1 MAEKNIKISGI
12 GDVTREDFVRAI
24 TDPDKFK
31 EFADQQGW
39 GNKRRQLAWN
49 SLHNYAQGVQNGE
62 INEIN
67 DMHQVVDDTGARTN
81 KQEKYN
87 WIGSKFDANG
97 ATAAFMNQIAKG
109 MQTASKPADKSLKSI
124 PSITS
129 YLNQQWFGSNN
140 PDWELFQK
148 NDTLTNGVYGIA
160 NRSAKIKE
168 GLTKYKNEL
177 TTNGA
182 QYNWDGV
189 DKDALYKNLDAA
201 IASSNVATYAPLGI
215 TSDYISNA
223 LATKDLSTTQEQSS
237 ENDQASPSQNSNSEG
252 ITDEQLLALESNKD
266 LADLAQANPAKRAE
280 YIAQARERLANQITL
295 SEQEAQRNTRAYQD
309 KIAAQK
315 QQQYNQEM
323 LNWYNSQT
331 FKPEYTAQL
340 GSSYVGTPGGGAVS
354 TYLDSLNFSD
364 KDFEM
369 NSPRTISAIATST
382 KFKKPEIRTVKT
394 NLGSQTVTLN
404 NKLDVLAYMLQ
415 FNAKNNPN
423 FKRYFTDVS
432 SAAGKSAGSIYRIN
446 ALKGADGSY
455 VYVRRNGNNYEF
467 YRSKPMDILYKEH
480 LARKHKLGGV
490 ITKFQQGGAAAYNAK
505 LKQRQQQVQKAKEQ
519 QIQSQ
524 PQQPPLGRSSI
535 KSMGKNTNTLTT
547 ADKIAIGAAA
557 TDFLASFTANP
568 IANGA
573 GTLLTTGADIA
584 SDISHGASFGQAAG
598 NAAMNLGMGLIGF
611 IPGLGT
617 ATKAK
622 KLKKIL
628 QVSSGAV
635 QAYFIANN
643 FNEGVKSLGK
653 VLDGSATVQDYKN
666 LIYGLQGAKGAS
678 NSVINAAKRR
688 GAAKVIKELPDKF
701 NAGEAKYTFKNNGK
715 ETQRLTQAQVKEL
728 QEKGSEGVSD
738 EIKQLL
744 NGVAVK
750 PSKTIETK
758 LGISWTKKQKP
769 IEYQY
774 KPKGEI
780 QKLLDDLQIQS
791 QKSSMWNPGRQD
803 YLSMT
808 SEHNWSLPS
817 ISIGLGKNSTKEVI
831 KRGKQSSKPNT
842 TPESQP
848 TITNNPEKPL
858 QTHTITPEQ
867 QKKDIEL
874 LRKRFMSEE
883 PLPID
888 NATRK
893 AYEHYRKRPMTDQ
906 EIKDLEAEQQ
916 IKRFMRNY
924 RKQYKPQD
932 QVYAERRDALQK
944 DLSERKALA
953 EDLANAQQEVEQAR
967 AYTQS
972 KIRWDEGEAMAK
984 KLPVPSARVI
994 VTPESVRTQVNRQFA
1009 MSWVP
1014 DKRKPALKGA
1024 ARAKKQA
1031 MYQNLFQPP
1040 AVRQGTGSPVQ
1051 HTTRK
1056 SLERLQKMQDAVQ
1069 QEFLER
1075 QRKQNAIILS
1085 PTESRQG
1092 MYQQMF
1098 SPVLTN
1104 LDNQGRASGLRAKP
1118 SKADVKSVKSS
1129 EYKQQQKQSRQQK
1142 ATEVMEAFGNTKN
1155 NNTKGH
1161 NKNTNLPHK
1170 QSNKKKKTSRDNNI
1184 KRRQDGGVLY
1194 DYEFLKSVHAFKQG
1208 GVIKAQ
1214 GGVKL
1219 NNIWAGKNQNYG
1231 YNTYLNRIF
1240 GNQDVLSWMRTHYV
1254 GDNAT
1259 KQYADYVMKNVNDR
1273 NTYGVNNYNNDST
1286 YVANKGINTFNT
1298 GYQNA
1303 GNTLNYILFGNNT
1316 KDYTDKKGV
1325 AYGLINFTRP
1335 AKALATGDSYNAD
1348 PSKAYIDNAL
1358 GLQTYSR
1365 VASLTDPGI
1374 KTGGFGDWGKYWK
1387 EQGNTGA
1394 YYYIAPGDTS
1404 GKGQWIPTKDKTLN
1418 GYQDFEAA
1426 LQETPKK
1433 DGSVTN
1439 PDIGKKSIFDKGK
1452 EYLSKLTSNPG
1463 NLYNV
1468 VETGKYLLANK
1479 ATNDIFKIKAPN
1491 FVISPKHTSYQVMD
1505 NLAQQNA
1512 YHNRAAET
1520 VNQTSRPLT
1529 SSGQLQTAA
1538 QQESMNNANKLYL
1551 QGNIERNTWLESQK
1565 QQSNH
1570 AGLYNMESAVDT
1582 ANANAKQ
1589 AYATRML
1596 NEYQDPRDR
1605 LRALATNRQNW
1616 INALEKFNVIDPYVE
1631 RKNAQQQYGLAKA
1644 QWDYQNDADVL
1655 KASQDYQ
1662 ALLRQH
1668 QNDLNFNAWDTAQYK
1683 ALIDA
1688 QKKAGAKYYNNMY
1701 QVYGINNPGFKYST
1715 PTYKK
1720 KGGKFEDI
1728 SKFNTKEFYNT
1739 VRHSINTA
1747 TKQGGDLGK
1756 LINTLFKKSNKK

>member
-12 GDVTREDFVRAI
+12 GDVTRADFVRAI
-24 TDPDKFK
+24 TDPDKFR

-67 DMHQVVDDTGARTN
+67 DMHQIVDDTGARTN

-97 ATAAFMNQIAKG
+97 ATAVFMNQIAKG
-109 MQTASKPADKSLKSI
+109 MQTATKSDNKSLKSI
-124 PSITS
+124 PSVTS

-182 QYNWDGV
+182 QYNWDGI

-215 TSDYISNA
+215 TSDYINNA
-223 LATKDLSTTQEQSS
+223 LATKDLSTIVAEADTDSTQ
-237 ENDQASPSQNSNSEG
+237 
-252 ITDEQLLALESNKD
+252 
-266 LADLAQANPAKRAE
+266 AQAADDPTRGFSE
-280 YIAQARERLANQITL
+280 EELARYNTMTP
-295 SEQEAQRNTRAYQD
+295 EQQQQYLAQRNAAINLNNEKFLAQNQADIDKANKEKEDTAFKNWLKANGYYSPKAQATSYVSARLAQSSIVDSKGKRIPGPAVISGKAFDRDHEKYKFQD
-309 KIAAQK
+309 SEWDSFIHGDLTSDIHKIWALKNADRHTTNGNVAIRSK
-315 QQQYNQEM
+315 LDWINYNYKWLLDTGR
-323 LNWYNSQT
+323 LN
-331 FKPEYTAQL
+331 L
-340 GSSYVGTPGGGAVS
+340 IGDDVSSYVDAPTGTVWRLKNSKRSSDG
-354 TYLDSLNFSD
+354 TY
-364 KDFEM
+364 M
-369 NSPRTISAIATST
+369 
-382 KFKKPEIRTVKT
+382 
-394 NLGSQTVTLN
+394 
-404 NKLDVLAYMLQ
+404 YMR
-415 FNAKNNPN
+415 
-423 FKRYFTDVS
+423 KR
-432 SAAGKSAGSIYRIN
+432 
-446 ALKGADGSY
+446 
-455 VYVRRNGNNYEF
+455 GNNLEF
-467 YRSKPMDILYKEH
+467 YRSKSWGDLRNNEFKKYISKHQWGGVFGNQAKLREQYSKD
-480 LARKHKLGGV
+480 LKARQDAIKKQKAIQANSIERTPLRGQRDPNKIKAGQRELGNLGQLTASDYAQLGG
-490 ITKFQQGGAAAYNAK
+490 
-505 LKQRQQQVQKAKEQ
+505 
-519 QIQSQ
+519 
-524 PQQPPLGRSSI
+524 
-535 KSMGKNTNTLTT
+535 
-547 ADKIAIGAAA
+547 
-557 TDFLASFTANP
+557 
-568 IANGA
+568 
-573 GTLLTTGADIA
+573 IA
-584 SDISHGASFGQAAG
+584 SDIASTVSSFFGPAGTIAGAGLGLAGTGAHAFADFTDPSVSKGEAITNLGINLLFDAAGAVPILGSYGKLAKLGRVGKALQNNAKLYKVILGTVTAPGVIQAAP
-598 NAAMNLGMGLIGF
+598 NAAS
-611 IPGLGT
+611 
-617 ATKAK
+617 AVK
-622 KLKKIL
+622 KLVTDPTTITADEL
-628 QVSSGAV
+628 RDLATAVSITSGLTKVAPNHNKV
-635 QAYFIANN
+635 RTTNPNYGKNVIVHTNKGKQTISAKDYESIMDKTKNPTMRAR
-643 FNEGVKSLGK
+643 NEALAATTKVDGIQFDNGIFHNYAPPSWNPFKFEGFYNKFGV
-653 VLDGSATVQDYKN
+653 
-666 LIYGLQGAKGAS
+666 
-678 NSVINAAKRR
+678 
-688 GAAKVIKELPDKF
+688 
-701 NAGEAKYTFKNNGK
+701 
-715 ETQRLTQAQVKEL
+715 
-728 QEKGSEGVSD
+728 VSRFGNTSD
-738 EIKQLL
+738 
-744 NGVAVK
+744 
-750 PSKTIETK
+750 PETK
-758 LGISWTKKQKP
+758 YI
-769 IEYQY
+769 Y
-774 KPKGEI
+774 KPAKTLKN
-780 QKLLDDLQIQS
+780 QNNKTSKSTTS
-791 QKSSMWNPGRQD
+791 QD
-803 YLSMT
+803 
-808 SEHNWSLPS
+808 
-817 ISIGLGKNSTKEVI
+817 
-831 KRGKQSSKPNT
+831 KPAQN
-842 TPESQP
+842 QP

-858 QTHTITPEQ
+858 QTHNITPEQ

-874 LRKRFMSEE
+874 LRKRFMSDK

-893 AYEHYRKRPMTDQ
+893 AYEHYRKRPITDQ

-916 IKRFMRNY
+916 AKRFMRDLY
-924 RKQYKPQD
+924 KQQKPQD
-932 QVYAERRDALQK
+932 QIYAERRDALQK

-953 EDLANAQQEVEQAR
+953 KDLADAQRRINIAQGNTR
-967 AYTQS
+967 S
-972 KIRWDEGEAMAK
+972 KD
-984 KLPVPSARVI
+984 LPVPSARVI
-994 VTPESVRTQVNRQFA
+994 VTPESVRTQINRQFA

-1040 AVRQGTGSPVQ
+1040 AVRQGTGSAVQ

-1056 SLERLQKMQDAVQ
+1056 SLERRRKMQNAVQ

-1092 MYQQMF
+1092 MYQQLF
-1098 SPVLTN
+1098 SPILTN
-1104 LDNQGRASGLRAKP
+1104 LDNQARAMGLRAKP
-1118 SKADVKSVKSS
+1118 SKADVKSTKSS

-1142 ATEVMEAFGNTKN
+1142 ASEVMEAFGNTKSN
-1155 NNTKGH
+1155 NIKGH

-1208 GVIKAQ
+1208 GVIKAK
-1214 GGVKL
+1214 GGVRL
-1219 NNIWAGKNQNYG
+1219 NNIWAGKNQDYG

-1240 GNQDVLSWMRTHYV
+1240 GNQDVLSWMRTHYI

-1273 NTYGVNNYNNDST
+1273 STYGINNYNNDST
-1286 YVANKGINTFNT
+1286 YIANEGINTFNT

-1303 GNTLNYILFGNNT
+1303 GNTLNYTLFGNNT

-1325 AYGLINFTRP
+1325 AYKLINFTRP
-1335 AKALATGDSYNAD
+1335 NKALATGDSYNED

-1365 VASLTDPGI
+1365 VASLTDAGI
-1374 KTGGFGDWGKYWK
+1374 KAGGFGDWGKYWK

-1404 GKGQWIPTKDKTLN
+1404 GKGQWIPTNDKTLN
-1418 GYQDFEAA
+1418 GYQDFEVAS
-1426 LQETPKK
+1426 QETPKK

-1452 EYLSKLTSNPG
+1452 EYLAKLTSNPG
-1463 NLYNV
+1463 NLYNA

-1491 FVISPKHTSYQVMD
+1491 YVISPKHTSYQVMD

-1512 YHNRAAET
+1512 YHSKAAQT
-1520 VNQTSRPLT
+1520 MNQTSRPLT

-1551 QGNIERNTWLESQK
+1551 QGNAERNTWLEGQK
-1565 QQSNH
+1565 QQSYK

-1582 ANANAKQ
+1582 ANANAQQ
-1589 AYATRML
+1589 AYKTRML

-1605 LRALATNRQNW
+1605 ARALATNRQNW
-1616 INALEKFNVIDPYVE
+1616 INALEKFNIIDPYVE

-1644 QWDYQNDADVL
+1644 QWDYQNDAKVL
-1655 KASQDYQ
+1655 LAQQKYQ
-1662 ALLRQH
+1662 QLLRQH
-1668 QNDLNFNAWDTAQYK
+1668 QNDLNFNAYDTNEYK
-1683 ALIDA
+1683 NLINA
-1688 QKKAGAKYYNNMY
+1688 QKEAGARYYNNMY
-1701 QVYGINNPGFKYST
+1701 QVYGISNPGFKY
-1715 PTYKK
+1715 K

-1739 VRHSINTA
+1739 IRHSINTA
-1747 TKQGGDLGK
+1747 TKQSGDLSK

>member
-12 GDVTREDFVRAI
+12 GDVTRADFVRAI

-67 DMHQVVDDTGARTN
+67 DMHQIVDDTGARTN

-109 MQTASKPADKSLKSI
+109 MQTATKPADKSLKSI

-215 TSDYISNA
+215 TSDYINNA

-237 ENDQASPSQNSNSEG
+237 ENAQASASQNSNSEG
-252 ITDEQLLALESNKD
+252 ITDEQLLSLESNKD

-280 YIAQARERLANQITL
+280 YIAQARERLADQITL
-295 SEQEAQRNTRAYQD
+295 GEQEAQRNTRAYQD

-340 GSSYVGTPGGGAVS
+340 GSSYAGTPGGKDPS
-354 TYLDSLNFSD
+354 IYLDSLNFSD
-364 KDFEM
+364 KDFEL

-394 NLGSQTVTLN
+394 NLGNQTITLN

-415 FNAKNNPN
+415 YNAKYNPN

-432 SAAGKSAGSIYRIN
+432 STTGKSAGSIYRIN
-446 ALKGADGSY
+446 ALKGNDGSY
-455 VYVRRNGNNYEF
+455 VYVRKNGNNYEF
-467 YRSKPMDILYKEH
+467 YRSKPMDTLYKEH
-480 LARKHKLGGV
+480 LARKHKLGGI
-490 ITKFQQGGAAAYNAK
+490 ITKFQQGGAAAYIAQH
-505 LKQRQQQVQKAKEQ
+505 KQRQQQIQQMKEK

-524 PQQPPLGRSSI
+524 PQQVPFGRSSV

-573 GTLLTTGADIA
+573 GTLLTTGADLA
-584 SDISHGASFGQAAG
+584 SDISHGASLGQAAG

-628 QVSSGAV
+628 QVSSGAI

-643 FNEGVKSLGK
+643 FKEGIKSLDK
-653 VLDGSATVQDYKN
+653 LRDGSATIQDYKN
-666 LIYGLQGAKGAS
+666 LIYGLQGAKGAVS
-678 NSVINAAKRR
+678 SVANTIKRR

-701 NAGEAKYTFKNNGK
+701 NAGEARYTFKSNGK

-728 QEKGSEGVSD
+728 QEKGSAGVSD

-744 NGVAVK
+744 NGVTVK

-758 LGISWTKKQKP
+758 LGISYTKKQKP

-791 QKSSMWNPGRQD
+791 QKSSMLNPGRQD

-817 ISIGLGKNSTKEVI
+817 ISIGLGKNSVKEVI
-831 KRGKQSSKPNT
+831 KRGKQSPKPNT

-858 QTHTITPEQ
+858 QTHNITPEQ

-874 LRKRFMSEE
+874 LRKRFTSNE

-893 AYEHYRKRPMTDQ
+893 AYEHYRKRPITDQ
-906 EIKDLEAEQQ
+906 EIKDLESDQRA
-916 IKRFMRNY
+916 KRIMRNQFIPDNIDY
-924 RKQYKPQD
+924 MQAKR
-932 QVYAERRDALQK
+932 VALQK
-944 DLSERKALA
+944 DLSERKSLA
-953 EDLANAQQEVEQAR
+953 KDLADAQQEIKQAKANTQVKINLAEGNAR
-967 AYTQS
+967 A
-972 KIRWDEGEAMAK
+972 KD
-984 KLPVPSARVI
+984 LPISSARVI
-994 VTPESVRTQVNRQFA
+994 VTPESVRTQANREFA
-1009 MSWVP
+1009 LNW
-1014 DKRKPALKGA
+1014 KPIEFKPELKGA
-1024 ARAKKQA
+1024 ARSKKQA
-1031 MYQNLFQPP
+1031 MYERLFPP
-1040 AVRQGTGSPVQ
+1040 FAERQGTG
-1051 HTTRK
+1051 
-1056 SLERLQKMQDAVQ
+1056 
-1069 QEFLER
+1069 
-1075 QRKQNAIILS
+1075 
-1085 PTESRQG
+1085 SRQG

-1104 LDNQGRASGLRAKP
+1104 LDNQARAMGLRAKP
-1118 SKADVKSVKSS
+1118 SRTDVKSVKSS
-1129 EYKQQQKQSRQQK
+1129 EYRQQQKQSRQQK
-1142 ATEVMEAFGNTKN
+1142 ASEVMEAFGNTKS

-1219 NNIWAGKNQNYG
+1219 NNIWAGKNQDFG
-1231 YNTYLNRIF
+1231 YNTYLNKYF
-1240 GNQDVLSWMRTHYV
+1240 NNQDVLSWMRTHYV

-1303 GNTLNYILFGNNT
+1303 GNTLNYTLFGNNT

-1335 AKALATGDSYNAD
+1335 DKALATGDSYNAN

-1365 VASLTDPGI
+1365 VASLTDSGI
-1374 KTGGFGDWGKYWK
+1374 KAGGFGDWGKYWK

-1426 LQETPKK
+1426 PQETPKK
-1433 DGSVTN
+1433 DGSVTT
-1439 PDIGKKSIFDKGK
+1439 PGIGKKSIFDKGK

-1463 NLYNV
+1463 NLYNA

-1491 FVISPKHTSYQVMD
+1491 YVISPKHTSYQVMD

-1512 YHNRAAET
+1512 YHSKAAET
-1520 VNQTSRPLT
+1520 MNQTSRPLT

-1551 QGNIERNTWLESQK
+1551 QGNAERNTWLEGQK
-1565 QQSNH
+1565 EQSYK

-1582 ANANAKQ
+1582 ANANAQQVYK
-1589 AYATRML
+1589 TRL
-1596 NEYQDPRDR
+1596 INEYQDPRDR
-1605 LRALATNRQNW
+1605 VRGLATNRQNW

-1644 QWDYQNDADVL
+1644 QWDYQNDANVL
-1655 KASQDYQ
+1655 LAQQRYQ
-1662 ALLRQH
+1662 QLLRQH
-1668 QNDLNFNAWDTAQYK
+1668 WNDLNFNAYDTDEYK
-1683 ALIDA
+1683 KLINA
-1688 QKKAGAKYYNNMY
+1688 QKEAGARYYNNMY
-1701 QVYGINNPGFKYST
+1701 QVYGISNPGFKY
-1715 PTYKK
+1715 K

-1747 TKQGGDLGK
+1747 TKQSGDLNK

>member
-12 GDVTREDFVRAI
+12 GDVTRADFVRAI

-67 DMHQVVDDTGARTN
+67 DMHQIVDDTGARTN

-109 MQTASKPADKSLKSI
+109 MQTATKSTDKSLKSI
-124 PSITS
+124 PSVTS

-177 TTNGA
+177 TTNGT

-223 LATKDLSTTQEQSS
+223 LATRDLSTTQEQSS
-237 ENDQASPSQNSNSEG
+237 ASQNLNSEG
-252 ITDEQLLALESNKD
+252 ITDEQLLSLESNKD

-295 SEQEAQRNTRAYQD
+295 SEQETQRNTRAYQD

-331 FKPEYTAQL
+331 FRPEYTAQL
-340 GSSYVGTPGGGAVS
+340 GSSYVGAPGGGAGS
-354 TYLDSLNFSD
+354 AYLDSLNFSD
-364 KDFEM
+364 KDFEL
-369 NSPRTISAIATST
+369 NSPRTISAIANST

-394 NLGSQTVTLN
+394 NLGNQTVTLN

-446 ALKGADGSY
+446 ALKGTDGSY
-455 VYVRRNGNNYEF
+455 VYVRKNGNNYEF

-480 LARKHKLGGV
+480 LAKKHKLGGI
-490 ITKFQQGGAAAYNAK
+490 ITKFQQGGVAAYNAK
-505 LKQRQQQVQKAKEQ
+505 LKQRQQQIQQMKEK

-524 PQQPPLGRSSI
+524 PQQVPFGRSSV

-557 TDFLASFTANP
+557 ADFLASFTANP
-568 IANGA
+568 IANGT
-573 GTLLTTGADIA
+573 GTILTTGADLA
-584 SDISHGASFGQAAG
+584 SDISHGASFGQAAR
-598 NAAMNLGMGLIGF
+598 NAAMNLGMGLVGF

-643 FNEGVKSLGK
+643 FNEGVKSLDK

-678 NSVINAAKRR
+678 NSIINTAKRR
-688 GAAKVIKELPDKF
+688 GAARAIKQLPDKF
-701 NAGEAKYTFKNNGK
+701 NAGEARYTFKNNGK

-728 QEKGSEGVSD
+728 QEKGSEGAS
-738 EIKQLL
+738 EETKQLL

-774 KPKGEI
+774 KPKEEI

-803 YLSMT
+803 YLSRT

-817 ISIGLGKNSTKEVI
+817 ISIGLGKNSVKEVI
-831 KRGKQSSKPNT
+831 KRGKQLSKPNIVEG
-842 TPESQP
+842 TPQASP
-848 TITNNPEKPL
+848 VANSHSKPE
-858 QTHTITPEQ
+858 ITPTVVNPVAITRTPQ
-867 QKKDIEL
+867 YSYTPGNIQPSFTPYLSKGKTYL
-874 LRKRFMSEE
+874 FE
-883 PLPID
+883 PS
-888 NATRK
+888 T
-893 AYEHYRKRPMTDQ
+893 
-906 EIKDLEAEQQ
+906 
-916 IKRFMRNY
+916 
-924 RKQYKPQD
+924 KPQ
-932 QVYAERRDALQK
+932 
-944 DLSERKALA
+944 S
-953 EDLANAQQEVEQAR
+953 
-967 AYTQS
+967 T
-972 KIRWDEGEAMAK
+972 
-984 KLPVPSARVI
+984 
-994 VTPESVRTQVNRQFA
+994 SVNNFNKPIQRNNKNNK
-1009 MSWVP
+1009 
-1014 DKRKPALKGA
+1014 KRKHL
-1024 ARAKKQA
+1024 
-1031 MYQNLFQPP
+1031 
-1040 AVRQGTGSPVQ
+1040 
-1051 HTTRK
+1051 
-1056 SLERLQKMQDAVQ
+1056 
-1069 QEFLER
+1069 
-1075 QRKQNAIILS
+1075 
-1085 PTESRQG
+1085 
-1092 MYQQMF
+1092 
-1098 SPVLTN
+1098 
-1104 LDNQGRASGLRAKP
+1104 
-1118 SKADVKSVKSS
+1118 
-1129 EYKQQQKQSRQQK
+1129 
-1142 ATEVMEAFGNTKN
+1142 
-1155 NNTKGH
+1155 
-1161 NKNTNLPHK
+1161 
-1170 QSNKKKKTSRDNNI
+1170 
-1184 KRRQDGGVLY
+1184 DGGVLY

-1208 GVIKAQ
+1208 GIIKAQ
-1214 GGVKL
+1214 
-1219 NNIWAGKNQNYG
+1219 
-1231 YNTYLNRIF
+1231 
-1240 GNQDVLSWMRTHYV
+1240 S
-1254 GDNAT
+1254 
-1259 KQYADYVMKNVNDR
+1259 
-1273 NTYGVNNYNNDST
+1273 
-1286 YVANKGINTFNT
+1286 
-1298 GYQNA
+1298 
-1303 GNTLNYILFGNNT
+1303 
-1316 KDYTDKKGV
+1316 
-1325 AYGLINFTRP
+1325 
-1335 AKALATGDSYNAD
+1335 
-1348 PSKAYIDNAL
+1348 
-1358 GLQTYSR
+1358 
-1365 VASLTDPGI
+1365 GI
-1374 KTGGFGDWGKYWK
+1374 KTGVKVNPKTTWFDAVWSQNVNHILRGLSDNNYYTWLNSMQDKHGDLHKNAGTNFQTTPYNDKSVGDYQNLYKTGYNGEWKDNNVGYNSLGIMHAQNLGRYDLYGNTKRTSGDWNIDANHRYKTDSSYSQITDDRRLLGRKGDFTDEQLASVTEAFKNKGYNFALGK
-1387 EQGNTGA
+1387 ND
-1394 YYYIAPGDTS
+1394 YYYLSPIEKS
-1404 GKGQWIPTKDKTLN
+1404 EQN
-1418 GYQDFEAA
+1418 QN
-1426 LQETPKK
+1426 TPKK

-1452 EYLSKLTSNPG
+1452 EYLAKLTSNPG
-1463 NLYNV
+1463 NLYNA

-1491 FVISPKHTSYQVMD
+1491 YVISPKHTSYQVMD

-1520 VNQTSRPLT
+1520 MNQTSRPLT

-1551 QGNIERNTWLESQK
+1551 QGNAERNTWLEGQK
-1565 QQSNH
+1565 QQSYK

-1582 ANANAKQ
+1582 ANANAQQ
-1589 AYATRML
+1589 AYKTRML

-1605 LRALATNRQNW
+1605 ARALATNRQNW
-1616 INALEKFNVIDPYVE
+1616 INALEEFNVIDPYVE

-1644 QWDYQNDADVL
+1644 QWDYQNDAKVL
-1655 KASQDYQ
+1655 LAQQKYQ
-1662 ALLRQH
+1662 QLLRQH
-1668 QNDLNFNAWDTAQYK
+1668 QNDLNFNAYDTDEYR
-1683 ALIDA
+1683 ALVEA
-1688 QKKAGAKYYNNMY
+1688 QKEAGAKYYNNMY
-1701 QVYGINNPGFKYST
+1701 QVYGISNPGFRY
-1715 PTYKK
+1715 K

-1739 VRHSINTA
+1739 IRHSINTA
-1747 TKQGGDLGK
+1747 TKQSEDLSK

>member
-12 GDVTREDFVRAI
+12 GDVTRADFVRAI

-67 DMHQVVDDTGARTN
+67 DMHQIVDDTGARTN

-109 MQTASKPADKSLKSI
+109 MQTATKPTDKSLKSI
-124 PSITS
+124 PSVTS

-215 TSDYISNA
+215 TSDYINNA
-223 LATKDLSTTQEQSS
+223 LATRDLSTTVSDTDSTQTQTTEDDPTRGFSEEELARYNTMTPEQ
-237 ENDQASPSQNSNSEG
+237 
-252 ITDEQLLALESNKD
+252 
-266 LADLAQANPAKRAE
+266 
-280 YIAQARERLANQITL
+280 
-295 SEQEAQRNTRAYQD
+295 
-309 KIAAQK
+309 
-315 QQQYNQEM
+315 QQQYLAQRQQIINLNNEEALAKNQAEIDAASKRREDEAFENWLKTNGYYSPKAQASSYVPSRLVQSSM
-323 LNWYNSQT
+323 VNSKGKKIEGPAVKSGKEFDKATNINKFSDQEWDNFIHGDLTSDIHEAYSLKNADRHTTSGIVPIKSKLDWINYNYEWLLDTGKLNNI
-331 FKPEYTAQL
+331 
-340 GSSYVGTPGGGAVS
+340 GDDVSSYVGASKGTVWRLKNSKRNSDG
-354 TYLDSLNFSD
+354 TY
-364 KDFEM
+364 M
-369 NSPRTISAIATST
+369 
-382 KFKKPEIRTVKT
+382 
-394 NLGSQTVTLN
+394 
-404 NKLDVLAYMLQ
+404 YMR
-415 FNAKNNPN
+415 
-423 FKRYFTDVS
+423 KR
-432 SAAGKSAGSIYRIN
+432 
-446 ALKGADGSY
+446 
-455 VYVRRNGNNYEF
+455 GNNLEF
-467 YRSKPMDILYKEH
+467 YRSKSWGDLRNNEYKKYIS
-480 LARKHKLGGV
+480 KHQWGG
-490 ITKFQQGGAAAYNAK
+490 IFGNQAK
-505 LKQRQQQVQKAKEQ
+505 LREQYSKDLKVRQDAIKKQK
-519 QIQSQ
+519 IQSQ
-524 PQQPPLGRSSI
+524 PQQAPFGRSSV

-557 TDFLASFTANP
+557 ADFLASFTANP
-568 IANGA
+568 IANGT
-573 GTLLTTGADIA
+573 GTIVTTGADLA
-584 SDISHGASFGQAAG
+584 SDISHGASFGQAAR

-643 FNEGVKSLGK
+643 FNEGVKSLDK

-678 NSVINAAKRR
+678 NSIINTAKRR
-688 GAAKVIKELPDKF
+688 GAVRAIKQLPDKF
-701 NAGEAKYTFKNNGK
+701 NAGEARYTFKNNGK

-744 NGVAVK
+744 NGVVVK
-750 PSKTIETK
+750 PSETINTK
-758 LGISWTKKQKP
+758 LGVSWTKKQKP

-774 KPKGEI
+774 KPKEEI
-780 QKLLDDLQIQS
+780 QKLLDDLQIQL

-817 ISIGLGKNSTKEVI
+817 ISIGLGKNSVKEVI
-831 KRGKQSSKPNT
+831 KRAKQSPKPNT

-848 TITNNPEKPL
+848 TITNNPERPL
-858 QTHTITPEQ
+858 QTHNITPEQ

-874 LRKRFMSEE
+874 LRKRFMSDK

-906 EIKDLEAEQQ
+906 EIRDLEAEQQ
-916 IKRFMRNY
+916 AKRFMRD
-924 RKQYKPQD
+924 QYKQQKSQD
-932 QVYAERRDALQK
+932 QIYAERRDALQK
-944 DLSERKALA
+944 DLSERKSLA
-953 EDLANAQQEVEQAR
+953 KDLADAQQEIKQAKANTQFKINLAEGNAR
-967 AYTQS
+967 A
-972 KIRWDEGEAMAK
+972 KD
-984 KLPVPSARVI
+984 LPIPSARVI
-994 VTPESVRTQVNRQFA
+994 VTPESVRTQANREFA
-1009 MSWVP
+1009 LNWEP
-1014 DKRKPALKGA
+1014 IEFKPKLKGA
-1024 ARAKKQA
+1024 ARSKKQA
-1031 MYQNLFQPP
+1031 MYERLFPP
-1040 AVRQGTGSPVQ
+1040 FAERQGTGSAIQ

-1056 SLERLQKMQDAVQ
+1056 SLERRRKMQNAVQ

-1104 LDNQGRASGLRAKP
+1104 LDSQGRVSGLRAKP
-1118 SKADVKSVKSS
+1118 SRADVKSTKSS

-1142 ATEVMEAFGNTKN
+1142 ASEVMEAFGNTKS

-1208 GVIKAQ
+1208 GIIKAQ
-1214 GGVKL
+1214 
-1219 NNIWAGKNQNYG
+1219 
-1231 YNTYLNRIF
+1231 
-1240 GNQDVLSWMRTHYV
+1240 S
-1254 GDNAT
+1254 
-1259 KQYADYVMKNVNDR
+1259 
-1273 NTYGVNNYNNDST
+1273 
-1286 YVANKGINTFNT
+1286 
-1298 GYQNA
+1298 
-1303 GNTLNYILFGNNT
+1303 
-1316 KDYTDKKGV
+1316 
-1325 AYGLINFTRP
+1325 
-1335 AKALATGDSYNAD
+1335 
-1348 PSKAYIDNAL
+1348 
-1358 GLQTYSR
+1358 
-1365 VASLTDPGI
+1365 GI
-1374 KTGGFGDWGKYWK
+1374 KTGVKVNPKTTWFDAVWSQNVNHILRGLSDNNYYTWLNSMQDKHGDLHKNAGTNFQTTPYNDKSVGDYQNLYKTGYNGEWKDNNVGYNSLGIMHAQNLGRYDLYGNTKRTSGDWNIDANHRYKTDSSYSQITDDRRLLGRKGDFTDEQLASVTEAFKNKGYNFALGK
-1387 EQGNTGA
+1387 ND
-1394 YYYIAPGDTS
+1394 YYYLSPIEKS
-1404 GKGQWIPTKDKTLN
+1404 EQN
-1418 GYQDFEAA
+1418 QN
-1426 LQETPKK
+1426 TPKK

-1452 EYLSKLTSNPG
+1452 EYLAKLTSNPG
-1463 NLYNV
+1463 NLYNA

-1491 FVISPKHTSYQVMD
+1491 YVISPKYTSYQVMD

-1520 VNQTSRPLT
+1520 INQTSRPLT

-1551 QGNIERNTWLESQK
+1551 QGNAERNTWLEGQK
-1565 QQSNH
+1565 QQSYK

-1582 ANANAKQ
+1582 ANTNAQQ
-1589 AYATRML
+1589 AYKTRML

-1605 LRALATNRQNW
+1605 ARALATNRQNW

-1644 QWDYQNDADVL
+1644 QWDYQNDAKVL
-1655 KASQDYQ
+1655 LAQQKYQ
-1662 ALLRQH
+1662 QLLRQH
-1668 QNDLNFNAWDTAQYK
+1668 QNDLNFNAYDTDEYR
-1683 ALIDA
+1683 ALVEA
-1688 QKKAGAKYYNNMY
+1688 QKEAGAKYYNNMY
-1701 QVYGINNPGFKYST
+1701 QVYGISNPGFKY
-1715 PTYKK
+1715 K

-1739 VRHSINTA
+1739 IRHSINTA
-1747 TKQGGDLGK
+1747 TKQSGDLSK

>member
-12 GDVTREDFVRAI
+12 GDVTRADFVRAI

-67 DMHQVVDDTGARTN
+67 DMHQIVDDTGARTN

-109 MQTASKPADKSLKSI
+109 MQTDSKSANKSLKSI
-124 PSITS
+124 PSVTS

-148 NDTLTNGVYGIA
+148 NDTLTNGVYGIT

-182 QYNWDGV
+182 QYNWDRV

-215 TSDYISNA
+215 TSDYINNA

-237 ENDQASPSQNSNSEG
+237 ENAQASASQNPNSEG
-252 ITDEQLLALESNKD
+252 LTDEQLLSLESNKD

-295 SEQEAQRNTRAYQD
+295 SEQEAQRNTKAYQD
-309 KIAAQK
+309 KIATQK

-354 TYLDSLNFSD
+354 DYLDSLNFSD
-364 KDFEM
+364 KDFEL

-394 NLGSQTVTLN
+394 NLGNQTVTLN

-415 FNAKNNPN
+415 FNAKYNPN

-446 ALKGADGSY
+446 ALKGTDGSY
-455 VYVRRNGNNYEF
+455 VYVRKNGNNYEF
-467 YRSKPMDILYKEH
+467 YRSKPMNILYKEH
-480 LARKHKLGGV
+480 LARKHKLGGI

-505 LKQRQQQVQKAKEQ
+505 LKQRQQQVQKTKEQ

-524 PQQPPLGRSSI
+524 PQQVSFGRSSV

-547 ADKIAIGAAA
+547 ADKVAIGAAA
-557 TDFLASFTANP
+557 ADFLASFTANP

-573 GTLLTTGADIA
+573 GTILTTGADLA

-598 NAAMNLGMGLIGF
+598 NAAMNLGMGLVGF

-617 ATKAK
+617 VTKAK

-643 FNEGVKSLGK
+643 FKEGVKSLNK
-653 VLDGSATVQDYKN
+653 VLDGSASVQDYKN
-666 LIYGLQGAKGAS
+666 LIYGLQGVKGAS
-678 NSVINAAKRR
+678 NSVINTAKRR

-701 NAGEAKYTFKNNGK
+701 NAGEARYTFKSNGK

-728 QEKGSEGVSD
+728 QEKGSEGVSN

-744 NGVAVK
+744 NGVVVK
-750 PSKTIETK
+750 PSKTIKTK
-758 LGISWTKKQKP
+758 LGTITLPNKP

-831 KRGKQSSKPNT
+831 KRAKQSPKPNAA
-842 TPESQP
+842 SQKQL

-858 QTHTITPEQ
+858 QTHNITPEQ

-874 LRKRFMSEE
+874 LRKRFTSNE

-906 EIKDLEAEQQ
+906 EIIELEKEQRT
-916 IKRFMRNY
+916 KRSKRSVPLFT
-924 RKQYKPQD
+924 QD
-932 QVYAERRDALQK
+932 DDYAAHRIALQK

-953 EDLANAQQEVEQAR
+953 EDLANAQREIKQAKANTQAKINIAEGNAR
-967 AYTQS
+967 A
-972 KIRWDEGEAMAK
+972 KD
-984 KLPVPSARVI
+984 LPIPSARVI
-994 VTPESVRTQVNRQFA
+994 VTPESVRTQVNREYA
-1009 MSWVP
+1009 LNW
-1014 DKRKPALKGA
+1014 KPAKPELKGA
-1024 ARAKKQA
+1024 ARSSKQA
-1031 MYQNLFQPP
+1031 MYERIFQMPL
-1040 AVRQGTGSPVQ
+1040 AERQGTGSAVQ

-1056 SLERLQKMQDAVQ
+1056 SLERRRKMQNAVQ

-1104 LDNQGRASGLRAKP
+1104 LDSQGRAMGLRAKP
-1118 SKADVKSVKSS
+1118 SKVDVKSTKSS

-1142 ATEVMEAFGNTKN
+1142 ASEVMEAFGNTKS

-1194 DYEFLKSVHAFKQG
+1194 DYEFLKSVHAFKRG

-1219 NNIWAGKNQNYG
+1219 NNIWAGKNQDYG
-1231 YNTYLNRIF
+1231 YNTYLNKYF
-1240 GNQDVLSWMRTHYV
+1240 NNQDVLSWMRTHYV

-1273 NTYGVNNYNNDST
+1273 NTYGINNYNNDPT
-1286 YVANKGINTFNT
+1286 YVANEGINTFNT

-1335 AKALATGDSYNAD
+1335 NKALATGDSYNAD

-1365 VASLTDPGI
+1365 VASLTDSGI
-1374 KTGGFGDWGKYWK
+1374 KAGGFGDWGKYWK

-1404 GKGQWIPTKDKTLN
+1404 GKGQWIPTTDKTLN

-1426 LQETPKK
+1426 PQETSKK

-1452 EYLSKLTSNPG
+1452 EYLAKLTSNPG
-1463 NLYNV
+1463 NLYNA

-1491 FVISPKHTSYQVMD
+1491 YVISPKHTSYQVMD

-1512 YHNRAAET
+1512 YHSKAAET
-1520 VNQTSRPLT
+1520 MNQTSRPLT

-1551 QGNIERNTWLESQK
+1551 QGNVERNTWLEGQK
-1565 QQSNH
+1565 QQSYK

-1582 ANANAKQ
+1582 ANANAQQ
-1589 AYATRML
+1589 AYKTRML

-1605 LRALATNRQNW
+1605 ARALATNRQNW

-1644 QWDYQNDADVL
+1644 QWDYQNDAKVL
-1655 KASQDYQ
+1655 LAQQKYQ
-1662 ALLRQH
+1662 QLLRQH
-1668 QNDLNFNAWDTAQYK
+1668 QNDLNFNAYDTDEYRN
-1683 ALIDA
+1683 LINA
-1688 QKKAGAKYYNNMY
+1688 QKEAGAKYYNNMY
-1701 QVYGINNPGFKYST
+1701 QVYGISNPGFKY
-1715 PTYKK
+1715 K

-1739 VRHSINTA
+1739 IRHSINTA
-1747 TKQGGDLGK
+1747 TKQSGDLSK

>member
-12 GDVTREDFVRAI
+12 GDVTRADFVRAI

-67 DMHQVVDDTGARTN
+67 DMHQIVDDTGARTN

-109 MQTASKPADKSLKSI
+109 MQTATKPADKSLKSI
-124 PSITS
+124 PSVTS
-129 YLNQQWFGSNN
+129 YLNQQWFGSSN

-215 TSDYISNA
+215 TSDYIGNA
-223 LATKDLSTTQEQSS
+223 LATRDLSTTQEQSS
-237 ENDQASPSQNSNSEG
+237 ENDQASASQNSNSEG
-252 ITDEQLLALESNKD
+252 ITDEQLLSLESNKD

-280 YIAQARERLANQITL
+280 YIAQARERLADQITL
-295 SEQEAQRNTRAYQD
+295 GEQEAQRNTRAYQD

-331 FKPEYTAQL
+331 FKPEYTTQL
-340 GSSYVGTPGGGAVS
+340 GSSYAGTPGGKDPS
-354 TYLDSLNFSD
+354 IYLDSLNFSD
-364 KDFEM
+364 KDFEL

-394 NLGSQTVTLN
+394 NLGNQTITLN

-415 FNAKNNPN
+415 YNAKYNPN

-432 SAAGKSAGSIYRIN
+432 SATGKSAGSIYRIN

-455 VYVRRNGNNYEF
+455 VYVRKNGNNYEF

-480 LARKHKLGGV
+480 LARKHKLGGI
-490 ITKFQQGGAAAYNAK
+490 ITKFQQGGAAAYIAQR
-505 LKQRQQQVQKAKEQ
+505 KQRQQQIQQMKEK

-524 PQQPPLGRSSI
+524 PQQVPFGRSSV

-573 GTLLTTGADIA
+573 GTILTTGADIA
-584 SDISHGASFGQAAG
+584 SDISHGASLGQAAR

-628 QVSSGAV
+628 QVSSGAI

-643 FNEGVKSLGK
+643 FKEGIKSLDK
-653 VLDGSATVQDYKN
+653 LRDGSATIQDYKN
-666 LIYGLQGAKGAS
+666 LIYGLQGAKGAVS
-678 NSVINAAKRR
+678 SVANTIKRR

-701 NAGEAKYTFKNNGK
+701 NAGEARYTFKSNGK

-728 QEKGSEGVSD
+728 QEKGSAGVSD

-744 NGVAVK
+744 NGVTVK

-758 LGISWTKKQKP
+758 LGISYTKKQKP

-791 QKSSMWNPGRQD
+791 QKSSMLNPGRQD

-817 ISIGLGKNSTKEVI
+817 ISIGLGKNSVKEVI
-831 KRGKQSSKPNT
+831 KRGKQSPKPNT

-858 QTHTITPEQ
+858 QTHNITPEQ

-874 LRKRFMSEE
+874 LRKRFTSNE

-906 EIKDLEAEQQ
+906 EIKDLESDQRA
-916 IKRFMRNY
+916 KRIMRN
-924 RKQYKPQD
+924 QFSLDNLD
-932 QVYAERRDALQK
+932 QMQAKRLALQK
-944 DLSERKALA
+944 DLSERKSLA
-953 EDLANAQQEVEQAR
+953 KDLADAQQEIKQAKANTQVKINLAEGNAR
-967 AYTQS
+967 A
-972 KIRWDEGEAMAK
+972 KD
-984 KLPVPSARVI
+984 LPIPSARVI
-994 VTPESVRTQVNRQFA
+994 VTPESVRTQVNREYA
-1009 MSWVP
+1009 LNW
-1014 DKRKPALKGA
+1014 KPAKPELKGA
-1024 ARAKKQA
+1024 ARSSKQA
-1031 MYQNLFQPP
+1031 MYKRIFQMLL
-1040 AVRQGTGSPVQ
+1040 AERQGTGSAVQ

-1056 SLERLQKMQDAVQ
+1056 SLERRRKMQNAVQ

-1075 QRKQNAIILS
+1075 QRKQNAVILS

-1104 LDNQGRASGLRAKP
+1104 LDNQARAMGLRAKP
-1118 SKADVKSVKSS
+1118 SRTDVKSVKSS
-1129 EYKQQQKQSRQQK
+1129 EYRQQQKQSRQQK
-1142 ATEVMEAFGNTKN
+1142 ASEVMEAFGNTKS

-1208 GVIKAQ
+1208 GIIKAQ
-1214 GGVKL
+1214 GG
-1219 NNIWAGKNQNYG
+1219 
-1231 YNTYLNRIF
+1231 
-1240 GNQDVLSWMRTHYV
+1240 
-1254 GDNAT
+1254 
-1259 KQYADYVMKNVNDR
+1259 
-1273 NTYGVNNYNNDST
+1273 
-1286 YVANKGINTFNT
+1286 
-1298 GYQNA
+1298 
-1303 GNTLNYILFGNNT
+1303 
-1316 KDYTDKKGV
+1316 
-1325 AYGLINFTRP
+1325 
-1335 AKALATGDSYNAD
+1335 
-1348 PSKAYIDNAL
+1348 
-1358 GLQTYSR
+1358 
-1365 VASLTDPGI
+1365 I
-1374 KTGGFGDWGKYWK
+1374 KTGVKVNPKTTWFDAVWSQNVNHILRGLSDNNYYTWLNSMQDKHGDLHKNAGTNFQTTPYNDKSVGDYQNLYKTGYNGEWKDNNVGYNSLGIMHAQNLGRYDLYGNTKRTSGDWNIDANHRYKTDSSYSQITDDRRLLGRKGDFTDEQLASVTEAFKNKGYNFALGK
-1387 EQGNTGA
+1387 ND
-1394 YYYIAPGDTS
+1394 YYYLSPIEKS
-1404 GKGQWIPTKDKTLN
+1404 EQN
-1418 GYQDFEAA
+1418 QN
-1426 LQETPKK
+1426 TPKK
-1433 DGSVTN
+1433 DGSVTT
-1439 PDIGKKSIFDKGK
+1439 PGIGKKSIFAKGK
-1452 EYLSKLTSNPG
+1452 EYLSKLTSNPS
-1463 NLYNV
+1463 NLYNA

-1491 FVISPKHTSYQVMD
+1491 YVISPKHTSYQVMD

-1512 YHNRAAET
+1512 YHNKAAEAM
-1520 VNQTSRPLT
+1520 NQVSRPLT

-1551 QGNIERNTWLESQK
+1551 QGNAERNTWLEGQK
-1565 QQSNH
+1565 EQSYK

-1582 ANANAKQ
+1582 ANANAQQ
-1589 AYATRML
+1589 AYKTRML

-1605 LRALATNRQNW
+1605 ARALATNRQNW

-1644 QWDYQNDADVL
+1644 QWDYQNDAKVL
-1655 KASQDYQ
+1655 LAQQKYQ
-1662 ALLRQH
+1662 QLLRQH
-1668 QNDLNFNAWDTAQYK
+1668 YNDLNFNAYDTPEYK
-1683 ALIDA
+1683 ALVEA
-1688 QKKAGAKYYNNMY
+1688 QKEAGAKYYNNMY
-1701 QVYGINNPGFKYST
+1701 QVYGISNPGFKY
-1715 PTYKK
+1715 K

-1747 TKQGGDLGK
+1747 TKQSGDLSK

>member
-12 GDVTREDFVRAI
+12 GDVTRADFVRAI

-109 MQTASKPADKSLKSI
+109 MQTASKSANKSLKSI
-124 PSITS
+124 PSVTS

-215 TSDYISNA
+215 TSDYINNA

-237 ENDQASPSQNSNSEG
+237 ENDQASANQNSNSEG
-252 ITDEQLLALESNKD
+252 LTDEQLLSLESNKD

-295 SEQEAQRNTRAYQD
+295 SEQEAQRNTKAYQD

-331 FKPEYTAQL
+331 FKPEYTVQL
-340 GSSYVGTPGGGAVS
+340 GSSYVGTPGGKDPS

-364 KDFEM
+364 KDFEL
-369 NSPRTISAIATST
+369 NSSRTVSSIVTST

-394 NLGSQTVTLN
+394 NLGNQTVTLN

-415 FNAKNNPN
+415 FNAKYNPN

-446 ALKGADGSY
+446 ALKGIDGSY
-455 VYVRRNGNNYEF
+455 VYVRKNGNNYEF

-480 LARKHKLGGV
+480 LARKHKLGGI
-490 ITKFQQGGAAAYNAK
+490 ITKFQQGGAAAYIAQH
-505 LKQRQQQVQKAKEQ
+505 KQRQQQIQKAKEQ

-524 PQQPPLGRSSI
+524 PQQAPFGRSSI

-547 ADKIAIGAAA
+547 ADKVAIGAAA
-557 TDFLASFTANP
+557 ADFLASFTANP

-573 GTLLTTGADIA
+573 GTILTTGADLA

-628 QVSSGAV
+628 QGSLGAV

-643 FNEGVKSLGK
+643 FKEGVKSLSK

-678 NSVINAAKRR
+678 SSVINTAKRR

-701 NAGEAKYTFKNNGK
+701 NAGEARYTFKSNRK

-728 QEKGSEGVSD
+728 QEKGSEGASD

-744 NGVAVK
+744 NGVVVK
-750 PSKTIETK
+750 PSKTIKTK
-758 LGISWTKKQKP
+758 LGTITLPNKP

-817 ISIGLGKNSTKEVI
+817 ISIGFGKNSTKEVI
-831 KRGKQSSKPNT
+831 KRAKQSPKPNV
-842 TPESQP
+842 TPKSQP

-858 QTHTITPEQ
+858 QTHNITPEQ

-874 LRKRFMSEE
+874 LRKRFMSDK

-916 IKRFMRNY
+916 AKRFMRDLY
-924 RKQYKPQD
+924 KQQKPQD
-932 QVYAERRDALQK
+932 QIYAERRDALQK

-953 EDLANAQQEVEQAR
+953 KDLADAQREINLAEGNTR
-967 AYTQS
+967 A
-972 KIRWDEGEAMAK
+972 KD
-984 KLPVPSARVI
+984 LPVPSARVI
-994 VTPESVRTQVNRQFA
+994 VTPESVRTQINRQFA

-1040 AVRQGTGSPVQ
+1040 AVRIGTGSAVQ

-1056 SLERLQKMQDAVQ
+1056 SLERRRKMQNAVQ

-1104 LDNQGRASGLRAKP
+1104 LDNQARAMGLRAKP
-1118 SKADVKSVKSS
+1118 SKADVKSTKSS

-1142 ATEVMEAFGNTKN
+1142 ASEVMEAFGNTKS

-1208 GVIKAQ
+1208 GIIKAK
-1214 GGVKL
+1214 GGVRL
-1219 NNIWAGKNQNYG
+1219 NNIWAGKNQDYG
-1231 YNTYLNRIF
+1231 YNTYLNRIYQ
-1240 GNQDVLSWMRTHYV
+1240 NNDMLSWMRTHYM

-1259 KQYADYVMKNVNDR
+1259 KQYADYVMKNVNGRSKYHINDF
-1273 NTYGVNNYNNDST
+1273 NNNSTYIANNDIS
-1286 YVANKGINTFNT
+1286 TFNT
-1298 GYQNA
+1298 EFQDN
-1303 GNTLNYILFGNNT
+1303 GNTSNYILFGNNT

-1335 AKALATGDSYNAD
+1335 DKALATGDSYNAD

-1365 VASLTDPGI
+1365 VASLTDSGI

-1404 GKGQWIPTKDKTLN
+1404 GKGQWIPTNDKTLN

-1426 LQETPKK
+1426 PQETPKK

-1452 EYLSKLTSNPG
+1452 EYLTKLTSNPG
-1463 NLYNV
+1463 NLYNA

-1479 ATNDIFKIKAPN
+1479 ATNDIAKIKMPN

-1512 YHNRAAET
+1512 YHSKAAET
-1520 VNQTSRPLT
+1520 MNQTSRPLT

-1551 QGNIERNTWLESQK
+1551 QGNIERNTWLEGQK
-1565 QQSNH
+1565 QQSYK
-1570 AGLYNMESAVDT
+1570 AGLYNMENAVDT
-1582 ANANAKQ
+1582 ANANTKQ
-1589 AYATRML
+1589 AWIVKSKNDYEDARG
-1596 NEYQDPRDR
+1596 R
-1605 LRALATNRQNW
+1605 LIGLATNRQNW
-1616 INALEKFNVIDPYVE
+1616 INALEKFNIMDPYVE

-1644 QWDYQNDADVL
+1644 QWDYQNDANVL
-1655 KASQDYQ
+1655 AAQQKYQ
-1662 ALLRQH
+1662 QLLRQH
-1668 QNDLNFNAWDTAQYK
+1668 QNDLNFNAYDTNEYK
-1683 ALIDA
+1683 DLVNK
-1688 QKKAGAKYYNNMY
+1688 QKIAGAKYYNNMY
-1701 QVYGINNPGFKYST
+1701 QVYGISNPGFKY
-1715 PTYKK
+1715 K

-1739 VRHSINTA
+1739 IRHSINTA
-1747 TKQGGDLGK
+1747 TKQSGDLSK

>member
-12 GDVTREDFVRAI
+12 GDVTRADFVRAI

-67 DMHQVVDDTGARTN
+67 DMHQIVDDTGARTN

-97 ATAAFMNQIAKG
+97 ATAAFMNQVAKG
-109 MQTASKPADKSLKSI
+109 MQTDSKSANKSLKSI
-124 PSITS
+124 PSVTS

-189 DKDALYKNLDAA
+189 NKDALYKNLDAA

-215 TSDYISNA
+215 TSDYINNA
-223 LATKDLSTTQEQSS
+223 LATKDLSTIQEQSS
-237 ENDQASPSQNSNSEG
+237 ENDQASTGQNPNSEG
-252 ITDEQLLALESNKD
+252 LTDEQLLSLESNKD

-354 TYLDSLNFSD
+354 DYLDSLNFSD
-364 KDFEM
+364 KDFEL

-394 NLGSQTVTLN
+394 NLGNQTVTLN

-415 FNAKNNPN
+415 FNAKYNPN

-446 ALKGADGSY
+446 ALKGTDGSY
-455 VYVRRNGNNYEF
+455 VYVRKNGNNYEF
-467 YRSKPMDILYKEH
+467 YRSKPMNILYKEH
-480 LARKHKLGGV
+480 LARKHKLGGI

-505 LKQRQQQVQKAKEQ
+505 LKQRQQQVQKTKEQ

-524 PQQPPLGRSSI
+524 PQQVSLGRSSV

-547 ADKIAIGAAA
+547 ADKVAIGAAA
-557 TDFLASFTANP
+557 VDFLASFTANP

-573 GTLLTTGADIA
+573 GTILTTGADLA

-598 NAAMNLGMGLIGF
+598 NAAMNLGMGLVGF

-643 FNEGVKSLGK
+643 FKEGVKSLSK
-653 VLDGSATVQDYKN
+653 VLDGSASVQDYKN
-666 LIYGLQGAKGAS
+666 LIYGLQGAKGVS
-678 NSVINAAKRR
+678 SSVINTAKRR

-728 QEKGSEGVSD
+728 QEKGSEGVSN

-744 NGVAVK
+744 NGVVVK
-750 PSKTIETK
+750 PSKTIKTK
-758 LGISWTKKQKP
+758 LGTITLPNKP

-817 ISIGLGKNSTKEVI
+817 ISIGLGKNSVKEVV
-831 KRGKQSSKPNT
+831 KRGKQSSKPNAT
-842 TPESQP
+842 SQKQS
-848 TITNNPEKPL
+848 TITNNPERPL

-867 QKKDIEL
+867 QKRDIEL
-874 LRKRFMSEE
+874 LRKRFTSNK

-906 EIKDLEAEQQ
+906 EIIELEKEQRA
-916 IKRFMRNY
+916 KRSKRSIPLVT
-924 RKQYKPQD
+924 RED
-932 QVYAERRDALQK
+932 DYATRRIALQK

-953 EDLANAQQEVEQAR
+953 KDLADAQQEIKQAKYNTYLKNTIPEYIR
-967 AYTQS
+967 AY
-972 KIRWDEGEAMAK
+972 E
-984 KLPVPSARVI
+984 
-994 VTPESVRTQVNRQFA
+994 NRQFA
-1009 MSWVP
+1009 LNW
-1014 DKRKPALKGA
+1014 KPEEFKSTLKGA

-1031 MYQNLFQPP
+1031 MY
-1040 AVRQGTGSPVQ
+1040 
-1051 HTTRK
+1051 
-1056 SLERLQKMQDAVQ
+1056 ERL
-1069 QEFLER
+1069 FPP
-1075 QRKQNAIILS
+1075 I
-1085 PTESRQG
+1085 
-1092 MYQQMF
+1092 
-1098 SPVLTN
+1098 
-1104 LDNQGRASGLRAKP
+1104 
-1118 SKADVKSVKSS
+1118 
-1129 EYKQQQKQSRQQK
+1129 
-1142 ATEVMEAFGNTKN
+1142 
-1155 NNTKGH
+1155 NNTKGP
-1161 NKNTNLPHK
+1161 NKNTNTQRK

-1219 NNIWAGKNQNYG
+1219 NNIWAGKNQDYG
-1231 YNTYLNRIF
+1231 YNTYLNRIY
-1240 GNQDVLSWMRTHYV
+1240 QDNDMLSWMRTHYV

-1259 KQYADYVMKNVNDR
+1259 KQYADYVMTNVNGRSKYHINDF
-1273 NTYGVNNYNNDST
+1273 NNNPT
-1286 YVANKGINTFNT
+1286 YVANNNISTFNT
-1298 GYQNA
+1298 EFQNN
-1303 GNTLNYILFGNNT
+1303 GNTSNYILFGNNT

-1325 AYGLINFTRP
+1325 AYKLINFTRP
-1335 AKALATGDSYNAD
+1335 NKALATGDSYNAD
-1348 PSKAYIDNAL
+1348 PSRAYIDNAL

-1365 VASLTDPGI
+1365 VASLTDSGI
-1374 KTGGFGDWGKYWK
+1374 KAGGFGDWGKYWK

-1404 GKGQWIPTKDKTLN
+1404 GKGQWIPTNDKTLN

-1426 LQETPKK
+1426 PQETPKK

-1452 EYLSKLTSNPG
+1452 EYLAKLTNNPG
-1463 NLYNV
+1463 NLYNA

-1479 ATNDIFKIKAPN
+1479 ATNDIAKIKMPN

-1512 YHNRAAET
+1512 YHSKAAEI

-1551 QGNIERNTWLESQK
+1551 QGNAERNTWLEGQK
-1565 QQSNH
+1565 QQSYK
-1570 AGLYNMESAVDT
+1570 AGLYNMENAVDT

-1589 AYATRML
+1589 AWIVKSKNDYEDARG
-1596 NEYQDPRDR
+1596 R
-1605 LRALATNRQNW
+1605 LIGLATNRQNW
-1616 INALEKFNVIDPYVE
+1616 INALEKFNIIDPYVE

-1644 QWDYQNDADVL
+1644 QWDYQNDAKVL
-1655 KASQDYQ
+1655 LAQQKYQ
-1662 ALLRQH
+1662 QLLRQH
-1668 QNDLNFNAWDTAQYK
+1668 QNDLNFNAYDTPEYK
-1683 ALIDA
+1683 ALVEA
-1688 QKKAGAKYYNNMY
+1688 QKEAGAKYYNNMY
-1701 QVYGINNPGFKYST
+1701 QVYGISNPGFKY
-1715 PTYKK
+1715 K

-1739 VRHSINTA
+1739 IRHSINTA
-1747 TKQGGDLGK
+1747 TKQSGDLSK

>member
-12 GDVTREDFVRAI
+12 GDVTRADFVRAI

-67 DMHQVVDDTGARTN
+67 DMHQIVDDTGARAN

-109 MQTASKPADKSLKSI
+109 MQADSKSDNKSLKSI
-124 PSITS
+124 PSVTS

-160 NRSAKIKE
+160 NRTAKIKE

-215 TSDYISNA
+215 TSDYINNA
-223 LATKDLSTTQEQSS
+223 LATKDLSTIVTESDTDSTQAQTADDSTKGFSEEELARYNTMTPEQ
-237 ENDQASPSQNSNSEG
+237 QQ
-252 ITDEQLLALESNKD
+252 QYL
-266 LADLAQANPAKRAE
+266 
-280 YIAQARERLANQITL
+280 
-295 SEQEAQRNTRAYQD
+295 AQRNAAINLNNEKFLAQNQADIDRANKEKEDTAFKNWLVANGYYSPKAQVTSYVPSRLVQSSMVDPKTGRVQGPAVKSGKEFD
-309 KIAAQK
+309 KVTKVNSFSPQEWDNFIHGDLTSDTHKIWGLKNADRHTTSGIVPIKSKLDWLNYNFQQLVNTGKMNEIADDV
-315 QQQYNQEM
+315 
-323 LNWYNSQT
+323 
-331 FKPEYTAQL
+331 
-340 GSSYVGTPGGGAVS
+340 SSYVRASKGTVWRLKNSKRNSDG
-354 TYLDSLNFSD
+354 TY
-364 KDFEM
+364 M
-369 NSPRTISAIATST
+369 
-382 KFKKPEIRTVKT
+382 
-394 NLGSQTVTLN
+394 
-404 NKLDVLAYMLQ
+404 YMR
-415 FNAKNNPN
+415 
-423 FKRYFTDVS
+423 KR
-432 SAAGKSAGSIYRIN
+432 
-446 ALKGADGSY
+446 
-455 VYVRRNGNNYEF
+455 GNNLEF
-467 YRSKPMDILYKEH
+467 YRSKSWGDLRNNEYKKHISKHQWGGGISSGQAKLREQYSKDLKARQDAIKSQKNLQQANSVERTPLRNQRDPNKIKAGQRELGNLGQLTGNDKVQIAGIFTDIGST
-480 LARKHKLGGV
+480 LASFAGPAGNV
-490 ITKFQQGGAAAYNAK
+490 AGAAAGVVGTGLHAWADFHDPSVSKAEAFTNLGTNLLFDAAGAVPILGSYGKLAK
-505 LKQRQQQVQKAKEQ
+505 LGRVGRALQNNARLYKIILGTMTAPGI
-519 QIQSQ
+519 IQAAPNAASAVKKLVKD
-524 PQQPPLGRSSI
+524 PTTITADELRDLATAVSI
-535 KSMGKNTNTLTT
+535 ATGMTKVAPNHDKIRTTNANYGKNVTVHTN
-547 ADKIAIGAAA
+547 
-557 TDFLASFTANP
+557 
-568 IANGA
+568 
-573 GTLLTTGADIA
+573 
-584 SDISHGASFGQAAG
+584 
-598 NAAMNLGMGLIGF
+598 
-611 IPGLGT
+611 
-617 ATKAK
+617 
-622 KLKKIL
+622 
-628 QVSSGAV
+628 
-635 QAYFIANN
+635 
-643 FNEGVKSLGK
+643 
-653 VLDGSATVQDYKN
+653 
-666 LIYGLQGAKGAS
+666 
-678 NSVINAAKRR
+678 
-688 GAAKVIKELPDKF
+688 
-701 NAGEAKYTFKNNGK
+701 
-715 ETQRLTQAQVKEL
+715 
-728 QEKGSEGVSD
+728 
-738 EIKQLL
+738 
-744 NGVAVK
+744 
-750 PSKTIETK
+750 
-758 LGISWTKKQKP
+758 
-769 IEYQY
+769 
-774 KPKGEI
+774 
-780 QKLLDDLQIQS
+780 
-791 QKSSMWNPGRQD
+791 
-803 YLSMT
+803 
-808 SEHNWSLPS
+808 
-817 ISIGLGKNSTKEVI
+817 
-831 KRGKQSSKPNT
+831 RGKQTIPTKQYEAMMDKTKNPTMRDRNEALEAATKIKGIQFDNGIFHNYAPSSNNPFKLEGFYGKWGIVSRLGNTSDPVTKYRFRSAGAVKRYNRIQKNSKTSKPTMDQTKSTQN
-842 TPESQP
+842 QP

-858 QTHTITPEQ
+858 QTHNITPEQ

-874 LRKRFMSEE
+874 LRKRFMSDK

-916 IKRFMRNY
+916 AKRFMRDLY
-924 RKQYKPQD
+924 KQQKPQD
-932 QVYAERRDALQK
+932 QIYAERRDALQK
-944 DLSERKALA
+944 DLDERKALA
-953 EDLANAQQEVEQAR
+953 EDLANAQRGINTAR
-967 AYTQS
+967 GNT
-972 KIRWDEGEAMAK
+972 RAK
-984 KLPVPSARVI
+984 DLPIPSARVI

-1040 AVRQGTGSPVQ
+1040 AVRIGTGSAVQ

-1056 SLERLQKMQDAVQ
+1056 SLERLRKMQNAVQ

-1092 MYQQMF
+1092 MYQQIF
-1098 SPVLTN
+1098 SPILTN
-1104 LDNQGRASGLRAKP
+1104 LDNQARAMGLRAKP
-1118 SKADVKSVKSS
+1118 SKADVKSTKSS

-1142 ATEVMEAFGNTKN
+1142 ASEVMEAFGNTKS

-1208 GVIKAQ
+1208 GIIKAQ

-1219 NNIWAGKNQNYG
+1219 NNIWAGKNQDYG
-1231 YNTYLNRIF
+1231 YNTYLNKYF
-1240 GNQDVLSWMRTHYV
+1240 NNQDVLSWMRTHYV

-1273 NTYGVNNYNNDST
+1273 STYGVNNYNNNST
-1286 YVANKGINTFNT
+1286 YVANEGINTFNT

-1325 AYGLINFTRP
+1325 AYKLINFTRP
-1335 AKALATGDSYNAD
+1335 DKALATGDSYNAN

-1365 VASLTDPGI
+1365 VASLTDSGI
-1374 KTGGFGDWGKYWK
+1374 KAGGFGDWGKYWK

-1404 GKGQWIPTKDKTLN
+1404 GKGQWIPTNDKTLN
-1418 GYQDFEAA
+1418 GYQDFEATP
-1426 LQETPKK
+1426 QETPKK

-1452 EYLSKLTSNPG
+1452 EYLAKLTSNPG
-1463 NLYNV
+1463 NLYNA

-1479 ATNDIFKIKAPN
+1479 ATNDIAKIKMPN

-1512 YHNRAAET
+1512 YHSKAAET
-1520 VNQTSRPLT
+1520 MNQTSRPLT

-1551 QGNIERNTWLESQK
+1551 QGNAERNTWLEGQK
-1565 QQSNH
+1565 QQSYK

-1589 AYATRML
+1589 AWIVKSKNDYEDARG
-1596 NEYQDPRDR
+1596 R
-1605 LRALATNRQNW
+1605 LIGLATNRQNW
-1616 INALEKFNVIDPYVE
+1616 INALEKFNIIDPYVE

-1644 QWDYQNDADVL
+1644 QWDYQNDAKVL
-1655 KASQDYQ
+1655 LAQQKYQ
-1662 ALLRQH
+1662 QLLRQH
-1668 QNDLNFNAWDTAQYK
+1668 QNDLNFNAYDTDEYR
-1683 ALIDA
+1683 ALINA
-1688 QKKAGAKYYNNMY
+1688 QKEAGAKYYNNMY
-1701 QVYGINNPGFKYST
+1701 QVYGISNPGFKY
-1715 PTYKK
+1715 K

-1739 VRHSINTA
+1739 IRHSINTA
-1747 TKQGGDLGK
+1747 TKQSGDLSK

>member
-12 GDVTREDFVRAI
+12 GDVTRADFVRAI

-67 DMHQVVDDTGARTN
+67 DMHQIVDDTGARTN

-124 PSITS
+124 PSVTS

-223 LATKDLSTTQEQSS
+223 LATKDLSTMVSDADTGSAQTQSTEDDPTKGFSEEELARYNTMTPEQ
-237 ENDQASPSQNSNSEG
+237 
-252 ITDEQLLALESNKD
+252 
-266 LADLAQANPAKRAE
+266 
-280 YIAQARERLANQITL
+280 
-295 SEQEAQRNTRAYQD
+295 
-309 KIAAQK
+309 
-315 QQQYNQEM
+315 QQQYLAQRQQIINLNNEEALTKNQAEIDAANKRREDEAFE
-323 LNWYNSQT
+323 NWLKTNGYYSP
-331 FKPEYTAQL
+331 KAQA
-340 GSSYVGTPGGGAVS
+340 SSYVPSRLAQSSMVDSKGKRLEGPAVKSGKEFDKATNINSFTPQQWDNFIHGDLTS
-354 TYLDSLNFSD
+354 DIHNTYSLKNAD
-364 KDFEM
+364 RHTT
-369 NSPRTISAIATST
+369 NGNVAIKS
-382 KFKKPEIRTVKT
+382 
-394 NLGSQTVTLN
+394 
-404 NKLDVLAYMLQ
+404 KLDWLNY
-415 FNAKNNPN
+415 N
-423 FKRYFTDVS
+423 FQQLLDTGKLNEIGDDVS
-432 SAAGKSAGSIYRIN
+432 SYIGASKGTVWR
-446 ALKGADGSY
+446 LKNSKRNSDGTY
-455 VYVRRNGNNYEF
+455 MYMRKRGNNLEF
-467 YRSKPMDILYKEH
+467 YRSKSWGDLRNNEYKKHISKHQWGGGISSGQAKLREQYSKDLKARQDAIKSQKKMQQANSIERTPLRDQRDPNRIKAGQRELGNLGQLTGTDKLQIAGIFADIGSTVSSFAGPAGNLIGAGAGVVGTGLHAAADFNDPSVSKAEAFTNLGANLLFDAAGVVPILGSYGKLAKLGRVGRALQNNARLYK
-480 LARKHKLGGV
+480 LVLGTVTAPGIIQAAPNAANAIKKLV
-490 ITKFQQGGAAAYNAK
+490 TKPTT
-505 LKQRQQQVQKAKEQ
+505 
-519 QIQSQ
+519 I
-524 PQQPPLGRSSI
+524 
-535 KSMGKNTNTLTT
+535 T
-547 ADKIAIGAAA
+547 ADELRDLSTAVSIATGMIKVAPNHDKIRTTNPNYGKDVIVHTNKGKQTIPAKQYEAMMDKTKNPTMRDRNEALEAA
-557 TDFLASFTANP
+557 TKVKGIQFDNGIFHNYAPSSNNP
-568 IANGA
+568 LKLEGFYGKWGIVSRLGNTSDPETKYIFRPAK
-573 GTLLTTGADIA
+573 TL
-584 SDISHGASFGQAAG
+584 
-598 NAAMNLGMGLIGF
+598 
-611 IPGLGT
+611 
-617 ATKAK
+617 
-622 KLKKIL
+622 
-628 QVSSGAV
+628 
-635 QAYFIANN
+635 
-643 FNEGVKSLGK
+643 
-653 VLDGSATVQDYKN
+653 KN
-666 LIYGLQGAKGAS
+666 Q
-678 NSVINAAKRR
+678 N
-688 GAAKVIKELPDKF
+688 
-701 NAGEAKYTFKNNGK
+701 
-715 ETQRLTQAQVKEL
+715 
-728 QEKGSEGVSD
+728 
-738 EIKQLL
+738 
-744 NGVAVK
+744 
-750 PSKTIETK
+750 SKT
-758 LGISWTKKQKP
+758 SKP
-769 IEYQY
+769 ITGQD
-774 KPKGEI
+774 KPA
-780 QKLLDDLQIQS
+780 Q
-791 QKSSMWNPGRQD
+791 N
-803 YLSMT
+803 
-808 SEHNWSLPS
+808 
-817 ISIGLGKNSTKEVI
+817 
-831 KRGKQSSKPNT
+831 
-842 TPESQP
+842 QP

-858 QTHTITPEQ
+858 QTHNITPEQ
-867 QKKDIEL
+867 QKRDIEL
-874 LRKRFMSEE
+874 LRKRFMSDK

-916 IKRFMRNY
+916 SKRFMRDLY
-924 RKQYKPQD
+924 KQQKPQD
-932 QVYAERRDALQK
+932 QIYAERRDALQK
-944 DLSERKALA
+944 DLYERKSLA
-953 EDLANAQQEVEQAR
+953 KDLADAQQEIKQAKANTQFKINLAEGNAR
-967 AYTQS
+967 A
-972 KIRWDEGEAMAK
+972 KD
-984 KLPVPSARVI
+984 LPVPSARVI
-994 VTPESVRTQVNRQFA
+994 VTPESVRTQANREFA
-1009 MSWVP
+1009 LNW
-1014 DKRKPALKGA
+1014 KPIEFKPELKGA
-1024 ARAKKQA
+1024 ARSKKQA
-1031 MYQNLFQPP
+1031 MYERLFPP
-1040 AVRQGTGSPVQ
+1040 FAERQGTGSAIQ

-1056 SLERLQKMQDAVQ
+1056 SLERRQKMQNAVQ

-1075 QRKQNAIILS
+1075 QRRQNAIILS

-1104 LDNQGRASGLRAKP
+1104 LDSQGRASGLRAKP
-1118 SKADVKSVKSS
+1118 SRTDVKSVKSS

-1142 ATEVMEAFGNTKN
+1142 ASEVMEAFGNTKS

-1219 NNIWAGKNQNYG
+1219 NNIWAGKNQDYG

-1254 GDNAT
+1254 GDDAT

-1303 GNTLNYILFGNNT
+1303 GNTLNYTLFGNNT

-1335 AKALATGDSYNAD
+1335 DKALATGDSYNAN

-1365 VASLTDPGI
+1365 VASLTDSGI
-1374 KTGGFGDWGKYWK
+1374 KAGGFGDWGKYWK

-1426 LQETPKK
+1426 PQETPKK
-1433 DGSVTN
+1433 DGSVTT
-1439 PDIGKKSIFDKGK
+1439 PGIGKKSIFDKGK
-1452 EYLSKLTSNPG
+1452 EYLAKLTSNPG
-1463 NLYNV
+1463 NLYNA

-1491 FVISPKHTSYQVMD
+1491 YVISPKHTSYQVMD

-1512 YHNRAAET
+1512 YHSKAAEAM
-1520 VNQTSRPLT
+1520 NQTSRPLT
-1529 SSGQLQTAA
+1529 SSGQLQTSA

-1551 QGNIERNTWLESQK
+1551 QGNAERNTWLEGQK
-1565 QQSNH
+1565 EQSYK

-1582 ANANAKQ
+1582 ANANAQQ
-1589 AYATRML
+1589 AYKTRL
-1596 NEYQDPRDR
+1596 INEYQDPRDR
-1605 LRALATNRQNW
+1605 IRGLATNRQNW

-1644 QWDYQNDADVL
+1644 QWDYQNDAKVL
-1655 KASQDYQ
+1655 LAQQKYQ
-1662 ALLRQH
+1662 QLLRQH
-1668 QNDLNFNAWDTAQYK
+1668 QNDLNFNASDTPEYK
-1683 ALIDA
+1683 ALVEA
-1688 QKKAGAKYYNNMY
+1688 QKEAGAKYYNNMY
-1701 QVYGINNPGFKYST
+1701 QVYGISNPGFKY
-1715 PTYKK
+1715 K

-1739 VRHSINTA
+1739 IRHSINTA
-1747 TKQGGDLGK
+1747 TKQSGDLSK

>member
-12 GDVTREDFVRAI
+12 GDVTRADFVRAI

-67 DMHQVVDDTGARTN
+67 DMHQIVDDTGARTN

-109 MQTASKPADKSLKSI
+109 MQTATKPADKSLKSI
-124 PSITS
+124 PSVTS

-160 NRSAKIKE
+160 NRTAKIKE

-182 QYNWDGV
+182 QYSWDGV

-201 IASSNVATYAPLGI
+201 INSPNVASYAPLGI
-215 TSDYISNA
+215 TSDYINNA
-223 LATKDLSTTQEQSS
+223 LATKDLSTVVADTDTNNTQVQVTNDPTKGFSEEELARYNTMTPEQ
-237 ENDQASPSQNSNSEG
+237 
-252 ITDEQLLALESNKD
+252 
-266 LADLAQANPAKRAE
+266 
-280 YIAQARERLANQITL
+280 
-295 SEQEAQRNTRAYQD
+295 
-309 KIAAQK
+309 
-315 QQQYNQEM
+315 QQQYLAQRQQIINLNNEEALAKNQAEIDAASKRREDEAFENWLKTNGYYSPKAQATSYVSARLM
-323 LNWYNSQT
+323 QSSMTDSKGNRLQGPAISNAKEWDNTTRKNTFGDKEWDNFIHGDLTSDVHKVYSLKNADRHTTNGDVAIRSKLDWLNYNFQ
-331 FKPEYTAQL
+331 QL
-340 GSSYVGTPGGGAVS
+340 LDTGKLNEIGDDVSSYVKSPKGTVWRLKNSKRNSDG
-354 TYLDSLNFSD
+354 TY
-364 KDFEM
+364 M
-369 NSPRTISAIATST
+369 YMR
-382 KFKKPEIRTVKT
+382 KK
-394 NLGSQTVTLN
+394 
-404 NKLDVLAYMLQ
+404 
-415 FNAKNNPN
+415 
-423 FKRYFTDVS
+423 
-432 SAAGKSAGSIYRIN
+432 
-446 ALKGADGSY
+446 
-455 VYVRRNGNNYEF
+455 GNNLEF
-467 YRSKPMDILYKEH
+467 YRSKSWSDLRNNEYK
-480 LARKHKLGGV
+480 KHISKHQWGGG
-490 ITKFQQGGAAAYNAK
+490 ISSGQAK
-505 LKQRQQQVQKAKEQ
+505 LREQYSKDLKARQ
-519 QIQSQ
+519 
-524 PQQPPLGRSSI
+524 
-535 KSMGKNTNTLTT
+535 
-547 ADKIAIGAAA
+547 DAI
-557 TDFLASFTANP
+557 
-568 IANGA
+568 
-573 GTLLTTGADIA
+573 
-584 SDISHGASFGQAAG
+584 
-598 NAAMNLGMGLIGF
+598 
-611 IPGLGT
+611 
-617 ATKAK
+617 
-622 KLKKIL
+622 
-628 QVSSGAV
+628 
-635 QAYFIANN
+635 
-643 FNEGVKSLGK
+643 
-653 VLDGSATVQDYKN
+653 
-666 LIYGLQGAKGAS
+666 
-678 NSVINAAKRR
+678 
-688 GAAKVIKELPDKF
+688 
-701 NAGEAKYTFKNNGK
+701 
-715 ETQRLTQAQVKEL
+715 
-728 QEKGSEGVSD
+728 
-738 EIKQLL
+738 
-744 NGVAVK
+744 
-750 PSKTIETK
+750 
-758 LGISWTKKQKP
+758 KKQK
-769 IEYQY
+769 
-774 KPKGEI
+774 
-780 QKLLDDLQIQS
+780 DLQANSVERTPLRGQRDPNKVKAGQRELGNLGQLTTTDKFQIAGIFTDIGSTVSSFFGPAGNLVGAGAGVVGTGLHAIADFNDPSVSKAEAFTNLGTNLLFDAAGAVPILGSYGKLAKLGRVGKALQNNARLYKLVLGTVTAPGIIQAAPNAANAVKKLVKDPTTITADELRDLS
-791 QKSSMWNPGRQD
+791 TAVSIATGMVKVAPNHDKIRTTNPN
-803 YLSMT
+803 Y
-808 SEHNWSLPS
+808 
-817 ISIGLGKNSTKEVI
+817 GKNVTIHTNK
-831 KRGKQSSKPNT
+831 GKQTISAKDYESIMDKTKNPTMRARNEALAATTKVDGIQFDNGIFHNYAPFARGSFWEGAYGNFFGTKFISRFNNASDPETKYIFRPAKSLKHQNSKTPKPTTNT
-842 TPESQP
+842 EQPKSAQNQP

-858 QTHTITPEQ
+858 QTHNITPEQ
-867 QKKDIEL
+867 QKRDIEL
-874 LRKRFMSEE
+874 LRKRFMSDK

-916 IKRFMRNY
+916 AKRFMRDLY
-924 RKQYKPQD
+924 KQQKPQD

-953 EDLANAQQEVEQAR
+953 KDLADAQREINTAQGNTR
-967 AYTQS
+967 A
-972 KIRWDEGEAMAK
+972 KD
-984 KLPVPSARVI
+984 LPVPSARVI

-1040 AVRQGTGSPVQ
+1040 AVRVGTGSAIQ

-1056 SLERLQKMQDAVQ
+1056 SLERRQKMQNAVQ

-1075 QRKQNAIILS
+1075 QRRQNAIILS

-1104 LDNQGRASGLRAKP
+1104 LDSQARSMGLRAKP
-1118 SKADVKSVKSS
+1118 SKADVKSTKSS
-1129 EYKQQQKQSRQQK
+1129 EYRQQQKQSRQQK
-1142 ATEVMEAFGNTKN
+1142 ASEVMEAFGNTKS

-1194 DYEFLKSVHAFKQG
+1194 NYEFLKSVHAFKQG

-1219 NNIWAGKNQNYG
+1219 NNIWAGKNQDFG
-1231 YNTYLNRIF
+1231 YNTYLNKYF
-1240 GNQDVLSWMRTHYV
+1240 NNQDVLAWMRTHYV
-1254 GDNAT
+1254 GDDAT

-1303 GNTLNYILFGNNT
+1303 GNTLNYTLFGNNT

-1335 AKALATGDSYNAD
+1335 NKALATGDSYNAN

-1365 VASLTDPGI
+1365 VASLTDSGI
-1374 KTGGFGDWGKYWK
+1374 KAGGFGDWGKYWK

-1426 LQETPKK
+1426 PQETPKK

-1463 NLYNV
+1463 NLYNA

-1491 FVISPKHTSYQVMD
+1491 FVVSPKHTSYQVMD

-1512 YHNRAAET
+1512 YHSKAAET
-1520 VNQTSRPLT
+1520 VNQASKPLT

-1551 QGNIERNTWLESQK
+1551 QGNIERNTWLEGQK
-1565 QQSNH
+1565 QQSYK
-1570 AGLYNMESAVDT
+1570 AGLYNMENAVDT
-1582 ANANAKQ
+1582 ANANAQQ
-1589 AYATRML
+1589 AYKTRML

-1605 LRALATNRQNW
+1605 VRGLATNRQNW
-1616 INALEKFNVIDPYVE
+1616 VNALEKFNVIDPYVE

-1644 QWDYQNDADVL
+1644 QWDYQNDANVL
-1655 KASQDYQ
+1655 AAQQRYQ
-1662 ALLRQH
+1662 QLLRQH
-1668 QNDLNFNAWDTAQYK
+1668 QNDLNFNAYDTDEYK
-1683 ALIDA
+1683 KLINA
-1688 QKKAGAKYYNNMY
+1688 QKAAGAKYYNNMY
-1701 QVYGINNPGFKYST
+1701 QVYGISNPGFKY
-1715 PTYKK
+1715 K

-1747 TKQGGDLGK
+1747 TKQSGDLSK

>member
-12 GDVTREDFVRAI
+12 GDVTRADFVRAI

-67 DMHQVVDDTGARTN
+67 DMHQIVDDTGARTN

-109 MQTASKPADKSLKSI
+109 MQTATKPADKSLKSI
-124 PSITS
+124 PSVTS
-129 YLNQQWFGSNN
+129 YLNQQWFGSSN

-215 TSDYISNA
+215 TSDYIGNA
-223 LATKDLSTTQEQSS
+223 LATKDLSTM
-237 ENDQASPSQNSNSEG
+237 G
-252 ITDEQLLALESNKD
+252 
-266 LADLAQANPAKRAE
+266 ADADTGSAQAQTTEDDPTKGFSE
-280 YIAQARERLANQITL
+280 EELARYNTMTP
-295 SEQEAQRNTRAYQD
+295 EQQQQYLAQRNAAINLNNEKFLAQNQADID
-309 KIAAQK
+309 KANEAKEDAAFK
-315 QQQYNQEM
+315 
-323 LNWYNSQT
+323 NWLVTNGYYSP
-331 FKPEYTAQL
+331 KAQA
-340 GSSYVGTPGGGAVS
+340 SSYVPSRLVQSSMVDSKGKRLETPAVKNAGEF
-354 TYLDSLNFSD
+354 DKAVAMNKFSD
-364 KDFEM
+364 QQWDNFIHGDLTPDIHKVYALKNTDIR
-369 NSPRTISAIATST
+369 RTTNGTVAIKSKLDWINYNYEWLLNTG
-382 KFKKPEIRTVKT
+382 K
-394 NLGSQTVTLN
+394 LN
-404 NKLDVLAYMLQ
+404 NIGD
-415 FNAKNNPN
+415 
-423 FKRYFTDVS
+423 DVS
-432 SAAGKSAGSIYRIN
+432 DYVDAPKGTVWR
-446 ALKGADGSY
+446 LKNSKRNSDGTY
-455 VYVRRNGNNYEF
+455 MYMRKRGNNLEF
-467 YRSKPMDILYKEH
+467 YRSKSWGDLRNNEYKKYISKHQWGGIFGNQAKLREQYSKDLKARQDAIKSQKNLQQANSIERTPLRDQRDPNRIKAGQRELGNLGQLTGNDKVQIAGIFTDIGST
-480 LARKHKLGGV
+480 LASFAGPAGNV
-490 ITKFQQGGAAAYNAK
+490 AGAAAGVVGTGLHAWADFHDPSVSRAEAFTNLGTNLLFDAAGAVPILGSYGKLAK
-505 LKQRQQQVQKAKEQ
+505 LGRVGRALQNNARLYKIVLGVVTAPGVIQAAPNAASAVKKLVKDPTTITADELRDLATAVSIATGMTKVAPNHNKVRTTNPNYGQNVIVHTNKGKQTISAKDYESIMDKTKNPTMRARNEALAATTKVDG
-519 QIQSQ
+519 IQFDNGIFHNYAPFARGSFWEGAYGNFFGTKFISRLNNASD
-524 PQQPPLGRSSI
+524 PETKYIFRPA
-535 KSMGKNTNTLTT
+535 KSLKHQNSKTPKPTTNTEQP
-547 ADKIAIGAAA
+547 K
-557 TDFLASFTANP
+557 P
-568 IANGA
+568 
-573 GTLLTTGADIA
+573 
-584 SDISHGASFGQAAG
+584 
-598 NAAMNLGMGLIGF
+598 
-611 IPGLGT
+611 
-617 ATKAK
+617 
-622 KLKKIL
+622 
-628 QVSSGAV
+628 
-635 QAYFIANN
+635 
-643 FNEGVKSLGK
+643 
-653 VLDGSATVQDYKN
+653 
-666 LIYGLQGAKGAS
+666 
-678 NSVINAAKRR
+678 
-688 GAAKVIKELPDKF
+688 
-701 NAGEAKYTFKNNGK
+701 
-715 ETQRLTQAQVKEL
+715 AQ
-728 QEKGSEGVSD
+728 
-738 EIKQLL
+738 
-744 NGVAVK
+744 N
-750 PSKTIETK
+750 
-758 LGISWTKKQKP
+758 
-769 IEYQY
+769 
-774 KPKGEI
+774 
-780 QKLLDDLQIQS
+780 
-791 QKSSMWNPGRQD
+791 
-803 YLSMT
+803 
-808 SEHNWSLPS
+808 
-817 ISIGLGKNSTKEVI
+817 
-831 KRGKQSSKPNT
+831 
-842 TPESQP
+842 QP

-858 QTHTITPEQ
+858 QTHNITPEQ
-867 QKKDIEL
+867 QKRDIEL
-874 LRKRFMSEE
+874 LRKRFMSDK

-916 IKRFMRNY
+916 AKRFMRDLN
-924 RKQYKPQD
+924 KQQKPQD
-932 QVYAERRDALQK
+932 QIYAERRDALQK
-944 DLSERKALA
+944 DLSERKSLA
-953 EDLANAQQEVEQAR
+953 KDLADAQQEIKQAKANTQFKINLAEGNAR
-967 AYTQS
+967 A
-972 KIRWDEGEAMAK
+972 KD
-984 KLPVPSARVI
+984 LPVPSARVI
-994 VTPESVRTQVNRQFA
+994 VTPESVRTQANREFA
-1009 MSWVP
+1009 LNW
-1014 DKRKPALKGA
+1014 KPIEFKPELKGA
-1024 ARAKKQA
+1024 ARSKKQA
-1031 MYQNLFQPP
+1031 MYERLFPP
-1040 AVRQGTGSPVQ
+1040 FAERQGTGSAIQ

-1056 SLERLQKMQDAVQ
+1056 SLERRRKMQNAVQ

-1075 QRKQNAIILS
+1075 QRRQNAIILS

-1104 LDNQGRASGLRAKP
+1104 LDSQARAMGLRAKP
-1118 SKADVKSVKSS
+1118 SKADVKSTKSS
-1129 EYKQQQKQSRQQK
+1129 EYRQQQKQSRQQK
-1142 ATEVMEAFGNTKN
+1142 ASEVMEAFGNTKS
-1155 NNTKGH
+1155 NNTEGH

-1208 GVIKAQ
+1208 GIIKAQ

-1219 NNIWAGKNQNYG
+1219 NNIWAGKNQDYG
-1231 YNTYLNRIF
+1231 YNTYLNKYF
-1240 GNQDVLSWMRTHYV
+1240 NNQDVLAWMRTHYV
-1254 GDNAT
+1254 GDDAT

-1303 GNTLNYILFGNNT
+1303 GNTLNYTLFGNNT

-1335 AKALATGDSYNAD
+1335 DKALATGDSYNAD

-1365 VASLTDPGI
+1365 VASLTDSGI
-1374 KTGGFGDWGKYWK
+1374 KAGGFGDWGKYWK

-1394 YYYIAPGDTS
+1394 YYYVAPGDTS

-1418 GYQDFEAA
+1418 GYQDFEAT

-1439 PDIGKKSIFDKGK
+1439 PDIGKKSIFAKGK

-1463 NLYNV
+1463 NLYNA

-1491 FVISPKHTSYQVMD
+1491 YVISPKHTSYQVMD

-1512 YHNRAAET
+1512 YHNKAAEIM
-1520 VNQTSRPLT
+1520 NQTSRPLT
-1529 SSGQLQTAA
+1529 SSGQLQAAA

-1551 QGNIERNTWLESQK
+1551 QGNAERNTWLEGQK
-1565 QQSNH
+1565 QQSYK

-1582 ANANAKQ
+1582 ANANAQQ
-1589 AYATRML
+1589 AYKTRML

-1605 LRALATNRQNW
+1605 ARGLATNRQNW

-1644 QWDYQNDADVL
+1644 QWDYQNDANVL
-1655 KASQDYQ
+1655 LAQQRYQ
-1662 ALLRQH
+1662 QLLRQH
-1668 QNDLNFNAWDTAQYK
+1668 QNDLNFNAYDTDEYK
-1683 ALIDA
+1683 KLINA
-1688 QKKAGAKYYNNMY
+1688 QKEAGARYYNNMY
-1701 QVYGINNPGFKYST
+1701 QVYGISNPGFKY
-1715 PTYKK
+1715 K

-1739 VRHSINTA
+1739 IRHSINTA
-1747 TKQGGDLGK
+1747 TKQSGDLSK

>member
-12 GDVTREDFVRAI
+12 GDVTRADFVRAI

-67 DMHQVVDDTGARTN
+67 DMHQIVDDTGARTN

-124 PSITS
+124 PSVTS

-223 LATKDLSTTQEQSS
+223 LATKDLSTMVSDADTGSAQTQSTEDDPTKGFSEEELARYNTMTPEQ
-237 ENDQASPSQNSNSEG
+237 
-252 ITDEQLLALESNKD
+252 
-266 LADLAQANPAKRAE
+266 
-280 YIAQARERLANQITL
+280 
-295 SEQEAQRNTRAYQD
+295 
-309 KIAAQK
+309 
-315 QQQYNQEM
+315 QQQYLAQRQQIINLNNEEALTKNQAEIDAANKRREDEAFE
-323 LNWYNSQT
+323 NWLKTNGYYSP
-331 FKPEYTAQL
+331 KAQA
-340 GSSYVGTPGGGAVS
+340 SSYVPSRLAQSSMVDSKGKRLEGPAVKSGKEFDKATNINSFTPQEWDNFIHGDLTS
-354 TYLDSLNFSD
+354 DIHNTYSLKNAD
-364 KDFEM
+364 RHTT
-369 NSPRTISAIATST
+369 NGNVAIKS
-382 KFKKPEIRTVKT
+382 
-394 NLGSQTVTLN
+394 
-404 NKLDVLAYMLQ
+404 KLDWLNY
-415 FNAKNNPN
+415 N
-423 FKRYFTDVS
+423 FQQLLDTGKLNEIGDDVS
-432 SAAGKSAGSIYRIN
+432 SYIGASKGTVWR
-446 ALKGADGSY
+446 LKNSKRNSDGTY
-455 VYVRRNGNNYEF
+455 MYMRKRGNNLEF
-467 YRSKPMDILYKEH
+467 YRSKSWGDLRNNEYKKHISKHQWGGGISSGQAKLREQYSKDLKARQDAIKSQKKMQQANSIERTPLRDQRDPNRIKAGQRELGNLGQLTGTDKLQIAGIFADIGSTVSSFAGPAGNLIGAGAGVVGTGLHAAADFNDPSVSKAEAFTNLGANLLFDAAGVVPILGSYGKLAKLGRVGRALQNNARLYK
-480 LARKHKLGGV
+480 LVLGTVTAPGIIQAAPNAANAIKKLV
-490 ITKFQQGGAAAYNAK
+490 TKPTT
-505 LKQRQQQVQKAKEQ
+505 
-519 QIQSQ
+519 I
-524 PQQPPLGRSSI
+524 
-535 KSMGKNTNTLTT
+535 T
-547 ADKIAIGAAA
+547 ADELRDLSTAVSIATGMIKVAPNHDKIRTTNPNYGKDVIVHTNKGKQTIPAKQYEAMMDKTKNPTMRDRNEALEAA
-557 TDFLASFTANP
+557 TKVKGIQFDNGIFHNYAPSSNNP
-568 IANGA
+568 LKLEGFYGKWGIVSRLGNTSDPETKYIFRPAK
-573 GTLLTTGADIA
+573 TL
-584 SDISHGASFGQAAG
+584 
-598 NAAMNLGMGLIGF
+598 
-611 IPGLGT
+611 
-617 ATKAK
+617 
-622 KLKKIL
+622 
-628 QVSSGAV
+628 
-635 QAYFIANN
+635 
-643 FNEGVKSLGK
+643 
-653 VLDGSATVQDYKN
+653 KN
-666 LIYGLQGAKGAS
+666 Q
-678 NSVINAAKRR
+678 N
-688 GAAKVIKELPDKF
+688 
-701 NAGEAKYTFKNNGK
+701 
-715 ETQRLTQAQVKEL
+715 
-728 QEKGSEGVSD
+728 
-738 EIKQLL
+738 
-744 NGVAVK
+744 
-750 PSKTIETK
+750 SKT
-758 LGISWTKKQKP
+758 SKP
-769 IEYQY
+769 ITGQD
-774 KPKGEI
+774 KPA
-780 QKLLDDLQIQS
+780 Q
-791 QKSSMWNPGRQD
+791 N
-803 YLSMT
+803 
-808 SEHNWSLPS
+808 
-817 ISIGLGKNSTKEVI
+817 
-831 KRGKQSSKPNT
+831 
-842 TPESQP
+842 QP

-858 QTHTITPEQ
+858 QTHNITPEQ
-867 QKKDIEL
+867 QKRDIEL
-874 LRKRFMSEE
+874 LRKRFMSDK

-916 IKRFMRNY
+916 SKRFMRDLY
-924 RKQYKPQD
+924 KQQKPQD
-932 QVYAERRDALQK
+932 QIYAERRDALQK

-953 EDLANAQQEVEQAR
+953 KDLADAQREINTAQGNTR
-967 AYTQS
+967 A
-972 KIRWDEGEAMAK
+972 KD
-984 KLPVPSARVI
+984 LPVPSARVI

-1040 AVRQGTGSPVQ
+1040 AVRVGTGSAVQ

-1056 SLERLQKMQDAVQ
+1056 SLERRRKMQNAVQ

-1104 LDNQGRASGLRAKP
+1104 LDSQGRASGLRAKP
-1118 SKADVKSVKSS
+1118 SRIDVKSVKSS

-1142 ATEVMEAFGNTKN
+1142 ASEVMEAFGNTKS

-1208 GVIKAQ
+1208 GIIKAQ

-1219 NNIWAGKNQNYG
+1219 NNIWAGKNQDFG
-1231 YNTYLNRIF
+1231 YNTYLNKYF
-1240 GNQDVLSWMRTHYV
+1240 NNQDVLSWMRTHYV
-1254 GDNAT
+1254 GDDAT

-1303 GNTLNYILFGNNT
+1303 GNTLNYTLFGNNT

-1335 AKALATGDSYNAD
+1335 DKALATGDSYNAN

-1365 VASLTDPGI
+1365 VASLTDSGI
-1374 KTGGFGDWGKYWK
+1374 KAGGFGDWGKYWK

-1426 LQETPKK
+1426 TQETPKK
-1433 DGSVTN
+1433 DGSVTT
-1439 PDIGKKSIFDKGK
+1439 PGIGKKSIFDKGK

-1463 NLYNV
+1463 NLYNA

-1491 FVISPKHTSYQVMD
+1491 YVISPKHTSYQVMD

-1512 YHNRAAET
+1512 YHSKAAEAM
-1520 VNQTSRPLT
+1520 NQTSRPLT

-1551 QGNIERNTWLESQK
+1551 QGNAERNTWLEGQK
-1565 QQSNH
+1565 EQSYK

-1582 ANANAKQ
+1582 ANANAQQ
-1589 AYATRML
+1589 AYKTRL
-1596 NEYQDPRDR
+1596 INEYQDPRDR
-1605 LRALATNRQNW
+1605 IRGLATNRQNW

-1644 QWDYQNDADVL
+1644 QWDYQNDAKVL
-1655 KASQDYQ
+1655 LAQQKYQ
-1662 ALLRQH
+1662 QLLRQH
-1668 QNDLNFNAWDTAQYK
+1668 QNDLNFNASDTPEYK
-1683 ALIDA
+1683 ALVEA
-1688 QKKAGAKYYNNMY
+1688 QKEAGAKYYNNMY
-1701 QVYGINNPGFKYST
+1701 QVYGISNPGFKY
-1715 PTYKK
+1715 K

-1739 VRHSINTA
+1739 IRHSINTA
-1747 TKQGGDLGK
+1747 TKQSGDLSK

>member
-12 GDVTREDFVRAI
+12 GDVTRADFVRAI

-67 DMHQVVDDTGARTN
+67 DMHQIVDDTGARTN

-109 MQTASKPADKSLKSI
+109 MQTDSKSANKTLKSI
-124 PSITS
+124 PSVTS

-148 NDTLTNGVYGIA
+148 NDTLTNGVYSIA

-215 TSDYISNA
+215 TSDYINNA
-223 LATKDLSTTQEQSS
+223 LATKDLSTIVAEADTDSTQA
-237 ENDQASPSQNSNSEG
+237 QASDDPTRGFSEEELARYN
-252 ITDEQLLALESNKD
+252 TMTPEQQQQYL
-266 LADLAQANPAKRAE
+266 
-280 YIAQARERLANQITL
+280 
-295 SEQEAQRNTRAYQD
+295 AQRNAAINLNNEKFLAQNQADID
-309 KIAAQK
+309 KANKEKKDTAFKNWLVANGYYSPKAQVTSYVPSRLAQSSMVDSK
-315 QQQYNQEM
+315 GKKLEGPAVKNGKKFDKATDINKFSDEQWDNFIHADLTPDIHKVYALNNADRHTTSGIVPIKSKLDWINYNYEWL
-323 LNWYNSQT
+323 LNTGKLNNI
-331 FKPEYTAQL
+331 
-340 GSSYVGTPGGGAVS
+340 GDDVSSYVGASKGTVWRLKNSKRSSDG
-354 TYLDSLNFSD
+354 TY
-364 KDFEM
+364 M
-369 NSPRTISAIATST
+369 
-382 KFKKPEIRTVKT
+382 
-394 NLGSQTVTLN
+394 
-404 NKLDVLAYMLQ
+404 YMR
-415 FNAKNNPN
+415 
-423 FKRYFTDVS
+423 KR
-432 SAAGKSAGSIYRIN
+432 
-446 ALKGADGSY
+446 
-455 VYVRRNGNNYEF
+455 GNNLEF
-467 YRSKPMDILYKEH
+467 YRSKSWGDLRNNEYKKYIS
-480 LARKHKLGGV
+480 KHQWGG
-490 ITKFQQGGAAAYNAK
+490 IFGNQAK
-505 LKQRQQQVQKAKEQ
+505 LREQYSKDLKARQDAIKKQK
-519 QIQSQ
+519 IQSQ
-524 PQQPPLGRSSI
+524 PQQAPLGRSSV
-535 KSMGKNTNTLTT
+535 KSMGKNTNTFTT
-547 ADKIAIGAAA
+547 ADKVAIIAAA
-557 TDFLASFTANP
+557 ADFLASFTANP
-568 IANGA
+568 IANGT
-573 GTLLTTGADIA
+573 GTVLTTGADLA

-628 QVSSGAV
+628 QVSSGAI
-635 QAYFIANN
+635 QSYFIANN
-643 FNEGVKSLGK
+643 FKEGIKSLDKLRNGT
-653 VLDGSATVQDYKN
+653 ATAQDYKN
-666 LIYGLQGAKGAS
+666 LIYGLQGAKGAVS
-678 NSVINAAKRR
+678 SMANTIKRR

-701 NAGEAKYTFKNNGK
+701 NAGEARYTFKSNGK
-715 ETQRLTQAQVKEL
+715 ETQRLTKTQVEEL
-728 QEKGSEGVSD
+728 QKKDSEEVSN

-744 NGVAVK
+744 NGVVIK
-750 PSKTIETK
+750 PSKTIKTK
-758 LGISWTKKQKP
+758 LVTITLPNKP

-791 QKSSMWNPGRQD
+791 QKSSMLNPGRQD

-817 ISIGLGKNSTKEVI
+817 ISIGLDKNSVKEVI
-831 KRGKQSSKPNT
+831 KRGKQLFRPNT
-842 TPESQP
+842 TSQKQP

-858 QTHTITPEQ
+858 QTHNITPEQ
-867 QKKDIEL
+867 QKRDIEL
-874 LRKRFMSEE
+874 LKKRFTSKE
-883 PLPID
+883 PLPIN

-906 EIKDLEAEQQ
+906 EIIELEKEQRAKRATRASNKDYVTYDQQNAEH
-916 IKRFMRNY
+916 RAARNKLLTSF
-924 RKQYKPQD
+924 KQKQAD
-932 QVYAERRDALQK
+932 IAQ
-944 DLSERKALA
+944 
-953 EDLANAQQEVEQAR
+953 AQQEVRQAQ
-967 AYTQS
+967 YNTYL
-972 KIRWDEGEAMAK
+972 KNTI
-984 KLPVPSARVI
+984 
-994 VTPESVRTQVNRQFA
+994 PEYIRTQENRQFA
-1009 MSWVP
+1009 LNW
-1014 DKRKPALKGA
+1014 KPEEFKPTLKGA

-1031 MYQNLFQPP
+1031 MY
-1040 AVRQGTGSPVQ
+1040 
-1051 HTTRK
+1051 
-1056 SLERLQKMQDAVQ
+1056 ERL
-1069 QEFLER
+1069 FPP
-1075 QRKQNAIILS
+1075 I
-1085 PTESRQG
+1085 
-1092 MYQQMF
+1092 
-1098 SPVLTN
+1098 
-1104 LDNQGRASGLRAKP
+1104 DN
-1118 SKADVKSVKSS
+1118 
-1129 EYKQQQKQSRQQK
+1129 
-1142 ATEVMEAFGNTKN
+1142 
-1155 NNTKGH
+1155 
-1161 NKNTNLPHK
+1161 NKNTNTQRK

-1194 DYEFLKSVHAFKQG
+1194 DYEFLKSVHAFKRG
-1208 GVIKAQ
+1208 GVIKAK
-1214 GGVKL
+1214 GGVRL
-1219 NNIWAGKNQNYG
+1219 NNIWAGKNQDYG
-1231 YNTYLNRIF
+1231 YNTYLNRIY
-1240 GNQDVLSWMRTHYV
+1240 QDNDMLSWMRTHYM

-1259 KQYADYVMKNVNDR
+1259 KQYADYVMKNVNGRSKYHINDF
-1273 NTYGVNNYNNDST
+1273 NNNSTYIANNDIS
-1286 YVANKGINTFNT
+1286 TFNT
-1298 GYQNA
+1298 EFQDN
-1303 GNTLNYILFGNNT
+1303 GNTPNYILFGNNT

-1335 AKALATGDSYNAD
+1335 NKALATGDSYNAD
-1348 PSKAYIDNAL
+1348 PNKAYIDNAL

-1365 VASLTDPGI
+1365 VASLTDSGI
-1374 KTGGFGDWGKYWK
+1374 KAGGFGDWGKYWK

-1404 GKGQWIPTKDKTLN
+1404 GKGQWIPTNDKTLN
-1418 GYQDFEAA
+1418 GYQDFEAVS
-1426 LQETPKK
+1426 QETPKK

-1452 EYLSKLTSNPG
+1452 EYLAKLTSNPG
-1463 NLYNV
+1463 NLYNA

-1491 FVISPKHTSYQVMD
+1491 YVISPKYTSYQVMD

-1512 YHNRAAET
+1512 YHSKAAET

-1551 QGNIERNTWLESQK
+1551 QGNTERNTWLEGQK
-1565 QQSNH
+1565 QQSYK
-1570 AGLYNMESAVDT
+1570 AGLYNMESAVDI
-1582 ANANAKQ
+1582 ANANAQQ
-1589 AYATRML
+1589 AYKTRML

-1605 LRALATNRQNW
+1605 ARALATNRQNW

-1644 QWDYQNDADVL
+1644 QWDYQNDANVL
-1655 KASQDYQ
+1655 AAQQKYQ
-1662 ALLRQH
+1662 QLLRQH
-1668 QNDLNFNAWDTAQYK
+1668 QNDLNFNVYDTPEYK
-1683 ALIDA
+1683 ALVEA
-1688 QKKAGAKYYNNMY
+1688 QKEAGAKYYNNMY
-1701 QVYGINNPGFKYST
+1701 QVYGISNPGFKY
-1715 PTYKK
+1715 K

-1739 VRHSINTA
+1739 IRHSINTA
-1747 TKQGGDLGK
+1747 TKQSGDLSK

>member
-12 GDVTREDFVRAI
+12 GDVTRADFVRAI

-67 DMHQVVDDTGARTN
+67 DMHQIVDDTGARTN
-81 KQEKYN
+81 NQEKYN

-109 MQTASKPADKSLKSI
+109 MQTATKPADKSLKSI
-124 PSITS
+124 PSVTS
-129 YLNQQWFGSNN
+129 YLNQQWFGSSN

-223 LATKDLSTTQEQSS
+223 LATKDLSTITADTDSTQAQTTEDDPTKGFSEEELARYNTMTPEQ
-237 ENDQASPSQNSNSEG
+237 QQ
-252 ITDEQLLALESNKD
+252 QYL
-266 LADLAQANPAKRAE
+266 
-280 YIAQARERLANQITL
+280 
-295 SEQEAQRNTRAYQD
+295 AQRNAAINLNNEKFLAQNQADID
-309 KIAAQK
+309 KANEAKEDAAFK
-315 QQQYNQEM
+315 
-323 LNWYNSQT
+323 NWLVTNGYYSP
-331 FKPEYTAQL
+331 KAQA
-340 GSSYVGTPGGGAVS
+340 SSYVTSRLAQSSMVDSKGKRLEGPAVKSGKEFDKATNINSFTPQEWDNFIHGDLTS
-354 TYLDSLNFSD
+354 DIHNTYSLKNAD
-364 KDFEM
+364 RHTT
-369 NSPRTISAIATST
+369 NGNVAIKS
-382 KFKKPEIRTVKT
+382 
-394 NLGSQTVTLN
+394 
-404 NKLDVLAYMLQ
+404 KLDWLNY
-415 FNAKNNPN
+415 N
-423 FKRYFTDVS
+423 FQQLLDTGKLNEIGDDVS
-432 SAAGKSAGSIYRIN
+432 SYIGASKGTVWR
-446 ALKGADGSY
+446 LKNSKRNSDGTY
-455 VYVRRNGNNYEF
+455 MYMRKRGNNLEF
-467 YRSKPMDILYKEH
+467 YRSKSWGDLRNNEYKKHISKHQWGGGISSGQAKLREQYSKDLKARQDAIKSQKKMQQANSIERTPLRDQRDPNRIKAGQRELGNLGQLTTSDYAQLIGITSDIASTVSSFFGPAGTVAGAGLGLTGTVAHGVADFSDPSVSKGEAFTNLGTNLLFDAAGIVPILGSYGK
-480 LARKHKLGGV
+480 LAKLGRVG
-490 ITKFQQGGAAAYNAK
+490 KALQNNAK
-505 LKQRQQQVQKAKEQ
+505 LYKVILGTVTAPGV
-519 QIQSQ
+519 IQAAPNAASAVKKLVTN
-524 PQQPPLGRSSI
+524 PTTITADELRDLATAVSI
-535 KSMGKNTNTLTT
+535 TSGLTKVAPNHNKVRATNPNYGKNVTVHTNKGKQTISAKDYESIMDKTKNPTMRARNEALAATTKVDGIQFDNGIFHNYAPFARGSFWEGAYGNFFGTKFISRFNNASDPETKYIFRPAKSLKHQNSKTPKPTTNTEQ
-547 ADKIAIGAAA
+547 
-557 TDFLASFTANP
+557 P
-568 IANGA
+568 
-573 GTLLTTGADIA
+573 
-584 SDISHGASFGQAAG
+584 
-598 NAAMNLGMGLIGF
+598 
-611 IPGLGT
+611 
-617 ATKAK
+617 
-622 KLKKIL
+622 
-628 QVSSGAV
+628 
-635 QAYFIANN
+635 
-643 FNEGVKSLGK
+643 KS
-653 VLDGSATVQDYKN
+653 
-666 LIYGLQGAKGAS
+666 
-678 NSVINAAKRR
+678 
-688 GAAKVIKELPDKF
+688 
-701 NAGEAKYTFKNNGK
+701 
-715 ETQRLTQAQVKEL
+715 AQ
-728 QEKGSEGVSD
+728 
-738 EIKQLL
+738 
-744 NGVAVK
+744 N
-750 PSKTIETK
+750 
-758 LGISWTKKQKP
+758 
-769 IEYQY
+769 
-774 KPKGEI
+774 
-780 QKLLDDLQIQS
+780 
-791 QKSSMWNPGRQD
+791 
-803 YLSMT
+803 
-808 SEHNWSLPS
+808 
-817 ISIGLGKNSTKEVI
+817 
-831 KRGKQSSKPNT
+831 
-842 TPESQP
+842 QP

-858 QTHTITPEQ
+858 QTHNITPEQ
-867 QKKDIEL
+867 QKRDIEL
-874 LRKRFMSEE
+874 LRKRFMSDK

-916 IKRFMRNY
+916 SKRFMRDLY
-924 RKQYKPQD
+924 KQQKPQD
-932 QVYAERRDALQK
+932 QIYAERRDALQK
-944 DLSERKALA
+944 DLSERKSLA
-953 EDLANAQQEVEQAR
+953 KDLADAQQEIKQAKANTQFKINLAEGNAR
-967 AYTQS
+967 A
-972 KIRWDEGEAMAK
+972 KD
-984 KLPVPSARVI
+984 LPVPSARVI
-994 VTPESVRTQVNRQFA
+994 VTPESVRTQANREFA
-1009 MSWVP
+1009 LNW
-1014 DKRKPALKGA
+1014 KPIEFKPELKGA
-1024 ARAKKQA
+1024 ARSKKQA
-1031 MYQNLFQPP
+1031 MYERLFPP
-1040 AVRQGTGSPVQ
+1040 FAERQGTGSAIQ

-1056 SLERLQKMQDAVQ
+1056 SLERRRKMQNAVQ

-1075 QRKQNAIILS
+1075 QRRQNAIILS

-1104 LDNQGRASGLRAKP
+1104 LDNQARAMGLRAKP
-1118 SKADVKSVKSS
+1118 SRTDVKSVKSS

-1142 ATEVMEAFGNTKN
+1142 ASEVMEAFGNTKS

-1208 GVIKAQ
+1208 GIIKAQ

-1219 NNIWAGKNQNYG
+1219 NNIWAGKNQDYG
-1231 YNTYLNRIF
+1231 YNTYLNKYF
-1240 GNQDVLSWMRTHYV
+1240 NNQDVLAWMRTHYV
-1254 GDNAT
+1254 GDDAT

-1303 GNTLNYILFGNNT
+1303 GNTLNYTLFGNNT

-1335 AKALATGDSYNAD
+1335 NKALATGDSYNID
-1348 PSKAYIDNAL
+1348 PNKAYIDNAL

-1365 VASLTDPGI
+1365 VASLTDSGI
-1374 KTGGFGDWGKYWK
+1374 KAGGFGDWGKYWK

-1394 YYYIAPGDTS
+1394 YYYVAPGDTS

-1418 GYQDFEAA
+1418 GYQDFEAT

-1439 PDIGKKSIFDKGK
+1439 PDIGKKSIFAKGK

-1463 NLYNV
+1463 NLYNA

-1491 FVISPKHTSYQVMD
+1491 YVISPKHTSYQVMD

-1512 YHNRAAET
+1512 YHNKAAEIM
-1520 VNQTSRPLT
+1520 NQTSRPLT
-1529 SSGQLQTAA
+1529 SSGQLQAAA

-1551 QGNIERNTWLESQK
+1551 QGNSERNTWLEGQK
-1565 QQSNH
+1565 QQSYK

-1582 ANANAKQ
+1582 ANANAQQ
-1589 AYATRML
+1589 AYKTRML

-1605 LRALATNRQNW
+1605 ARGLATNRQNW

-1644 QWDYQNDADVL
+1644 QWDYQNDANVL
-1655 KASQDYQ
+1655 LAQQRYQ
-1662 ALLRQH
+1662 QLLRQH
-1668 QNDLNFNAWDTAQYK
+1668 QNDLNFNAYDTDEYK
-1683 ALIDA
+1683 KLINA
-1688 QKKAGAKYYNNMY
+1688 QKEAGARYYNNMY
-1701 QVYGINNPGFKYST
+1701 QVYGISNPGFKY
-1715 PTYKK
+1715 K

-1739 VRHSINTA
+1739 IRHSINTA
-1747 TKQGGDLGK
+1747 TKQSGDLSK

>member
-12 GDVTREDFVRAI
+12 GDVTRADFVRAI

-67 DMHQVVDDTGARTN
+67 DMHQIVDDTGARTN

-223 LATKDLSTTQEQSS
+223 LATKDLNTTQEQSS
-237 ENDQASPSQNSNSEG
+237 ENDQASASQNPNSEG
-252 ITDEQLLALESNKD
+252 ITDEQLLSLESNKD

-280 YIAQARERLANQITL
+280 YIAQARERLASQITL
-295 SEQEAQRNTRAYQD
+295 NEQEAQRNTRDYQD

-331 FKPEYTAQL
+331 FKPEYTVQL
-340 GSSYVGTPGGGAVS
+340 EGSYVGTPGGKDPS
-354 TYLDSLNFSD
+354 IYLDSLNFSD

-394 NLGSQTVTLN
+394 NLGNQTVTLN

-415 FNAKNNPN
+415 FNAKYNPN
-423 FKRYFTDVS
+423 FKRNLTDVS

-455 VYVRRNGNNYEF
+455 VYVRKNGNNYEF

-480 LARKHKLGGV
+480 LARKHKLGGI
-490 ITKFQQGGAAAYNAK
+490 ITKFQQGGAAAYIAQR
-505 LKQRQQQVQKAKEQ
+505 KQRQQQIQQMKEK

-524 PQQPPLGRSSI
+524 PQQVPFGRSPV
-535 KSMGKNTNTLTT
+535 KNMDKNTNTLTT

-573 GTLLTTGADIA
+573 GTILTTGADLA
-584 SDISHGASFGQAAG
+584 SDISHGASLGQAAG

-643 FNEGVKSLGK
+643 FKEGVQSLSK

-678 NSVINAAKRR
+678 NSIINTAKRR

-701 NAGEAKYTFKNNGK
+701 NAGEARYTFKNNGK

-728 QEKGSEGVSD
+728 QEKGSEGVSN

-744 NGVAVK
+744 NGVVVK

-758 LGISWTKKQKP
+758 LGSITWTKKQKP

-808 SEHNWSLPS
+808 SEHNWSLPN

-831 KRGKQSSKPNT
+831 KR
-842 TPESQP
+842 
-848 TITNNPEKPL
+848 
-858 QTHTITPEQ
+858 
-867 QKKDIEL
+867 
-874 LRKRFMSEE
+874 
-883 PLPID
+883 
-888 NATRK
+888 A
-893 AYEHYRKRPMTDQ
+893 
-906 EIKDLEAEQQ
+906 
-916 IKRFMRNY
+916 
-924 RKQYKPQD
+924 KPQSTS
-932 QVYAERRDALQK
+932 VNNSNK
-944 DLSERKALA
+944 P
-953 EDLANAQQEVEQAR
+953 
-967 AYTQS
+967 TQ
-972 KIRWDEGEAMAK
+972 R
-984 KLPVPSARVI
+984 
-994 VTPESVRTQVNRQFA
+994 N
-1009 MSWVP
+1009 
-1014 DKRKPALKGA
+1014 
-1024 ARAKKQA
+1024 
-1031 MYQNLFQPP
+1031 
-1040 AVRQGTGSPVQ
+1040 
-1051 HTTRK
+1051 
-1056 SLERLQKMQDAVQ
+1056 
-1069 QEFLER
+1069 
-1075 QRKQNAIILS
+1075 
-1085 PTESRQG
+1085 
-1092 MYQQMF
+1092 
-1098 SPVLTN
+1098 
-1104 LDNQGRASGLRAKP
+1104 
-1118 SKADVKSVKSS
+1118 
-1129 EYKQQQKQSRQQK
+1129 
-1142 ATEVMEAFGNTKN
+1142 
-1155 NNTKGH
+1155 
-1161 NKNTNLPHK
+1161 NKN
-1170 QSNKKKKTSRDNNI
+1170 NKKKSKK
-1184 KRRQDGGVLY
+1184 KRKHLDGGVLY

-1219 NNIWAGKNQNYG
+1219 NNIWAGKNQDYG

-1254 GDNAT
+1254 GDDAT

-1303 GNTLNYILFGNNT
+1303 GNTLNYTLFGNNT
-1316 KDYTDKKGV
+1316 KNYTDKKGV

-1335 AKALATGDSYNAD
+1335 DKALATGDSYNAN

-1365 VASLTDPGI
+1365 VASLTDSGI
-1374 KTGGFGDWGKYWK
+1374 KAGGFGDWGKYWK

-1426 LQETPKK
+1426 PQETPRK
-1433 DGSVTN
+1433 DGSVTT
-1439 PDIGKKSIFDKGK
+1439 PGIGKKSIFDKGK

-1463 NLYNV
+1463 NLYNA

-1491 FVISPKHTSYQVMD
+1491 YVISPKHTSYQVMD

-1512 YHNRAAET
+1512 YHNKAAEAM
-1520 VNQTSRPLT
+1520 NQTSRPLT

-1551 QGNIERNTWLESQK
+1551 QGNAERNTWLEGQK
-1565 QQSNH
+1565 QQSYK

-1582 ANANAKQ
+1582 ANANAQQ
-1589 AYATRML
+1589 AYKTRML

-1605 LRALATNRQNW
+1605 IRGLATNRQNW

-1644 QWDYQNDADVL
+1644 QWDYKNDADVL
-1655 KASQDYQ
+1655 AAQQKYYQ
-1662 ALLRQH
+1662 LLRQH
-1668 QNDLNFNAWDTAQYK
+1668 QNDLNFNAQNTPEYR
-1683 ALIDA
+1683 ALVEA
-1688 QKKAGAKYYNNMY
+1688 QKKAGANYYNNMY
-1701 QVYGINNPGFKYST
+1701 QVYGISNPGFKY
-1715 PTYKK
+1715 K

-1728 SKFNTKEFYNT
+1728 SKFNTKEFYDT
-1739 VRHSINTA
+1739 IRHSINTA
-1747 TKQGGDLGK
+1747 TKQSGDLSK

>member
-12 GDVTREDFVRAI
+12 GDVTRADFVRAI

-67 DMHQVVDDTGARTN
+67 DMHQIVDDTGARTN

-109 MQTASKPADKSLKSI
+109 MQTATKSADKSLKSI
-124 PSITS
+124 PSVTS

-215 TSDYISNA
+215 TSDYINNA
-223 LATKDLSTTQEQSS
+223 LATKDLSTIVAEADTNSTQ
-237 ENDQASPSQNSNSEG
+237 
-252 ITDEQLLALESNKD
+252 
-266 LADLAQANPAKRAE
+266 AQAADDPTRGFSE
-280 YIAQARERLANQITL
+280 EELARYNTMTP
-295 SEQEAQRNTRAYQD
+295 EQQQQYLAQRNAAINLNNEKFLAQNQADID
-309 KIAAQK
+309 KANKEKKDTAFKNWLVANGYYSPKAQA
-315 QQQYNQEM
+315 
-323 LNWYNSQT
+323 T
-331 FKPEYTAQL
+331 
-340 GSSYVGTPGGGAVS
+340 SYVPSRLAQSSMVDSKGKKIVGPAVKS
-354 TYLDSLNFSD
+354 GKEFDKATDINKFSD
-364 KDFEM
+364 QEWDNF
-369 NSPRTISAIATST
+369 IHGDLTSDIHEAYSLKNADRHT
-382 KFKKPEIRTVKT
+382 TSGIVPIKSKLDWINYNYEWLLNTEK
-394 NLGSQTVTLN
+394 LN
-404 NKLDVLAYMLQ
+404 NIGD
-415 FNAKNNPN
+415 
-423 FKRYFTDVS
+423 DVS
-432 SAAGKSAGSIYRIN
+432 DYVN
-446 ALKGADGSY
+446 APKGTVWRLKNSKRNSDGTY
-455 VYVRRNGNNYEF
+455 MYMRKRGNNLEF
-467 YRSKPMDILYKEH
+467 YRSKSWGDLRNNEYKKYISKHQWGGIFGNQAKLREQYSKDLKARQDAIKSQKNLQQANSIERTPLRGQRDPNKIKAGQRELGNLGQLTTTDRFQIAGIFTDIGSTVSSFFGPAGNLIGAGAGLAGTGLHAIADFNDPSVSKAEAFTNLGANLLFDAAGAVPILGSYGKLAKLGRVGRALQNNARLYK
-480 LARKHKLGGV
+480 LVLGAVTAPGV
-490 ITKFQQGGAAAYNAK
+490 IQAAPNAASAVKKLVKDPTTITADELRDLATAVSITSGLTKVAPNHNKIRTTNPNYGQNVVVHTNKGKQTISAKDYESIMDKTKNPTMRARNEALAATTKVDGIQFDNGIFHNYAPWAKGSRWEGAYGNFFGTKFISRFNNASDPETK
-505 LKQRQQQVQKAKEQ
+505 YIFRPAK
-519 QIQSQ
+519 
-524 PQQPPLGRSSI
+524 PA
-535 KSMGKNTNTLTT
+535 TNTEQP
-547 ADKIAIGAAA
+547 K
-557 TDFLASFTANP
+557 P
-568 IANGA
+568 
-573 GTLLTTGADIA
+573 
-584 SDISHGASFGQAAG
+584 
-598 NAAMNLGMGLIGF
+598 
-611 IPGLGT
+611 
-617 ATKAK
+617 
-622 KLKKIL
+622 
-628 QVSSGAV
+628 
-635 QAYFIANN
+635 
-643 FNEGVKSLGK
+643 
-653 VLDGSATVQDYKN
+653 
-666 LIYGLQGAKGAS
+666 
-678 NSVINAAKRR
+678 
-688 GAAKVIKELPDKF
+688 
-701 NAGEAKYTFKNNGK
+701 
-715 ETQRLTQAQVKEL
+715 AQ
-728 QEKGSEGVSD
+728 
-738 EIKQLL
+738 
-744 NGVAVK
+744 N
-750 PSKTIETK
+750 
-758 LGISWTKKQKP
+758 
-769 IEYQY
+769 
-774 KPKGEI
+774 
-780 QKLLDDLQIQS
+780 
-791 QKSSMWNPGRQD
+791 
-803 YLSMT
+803 
-808 SEHNWSLPS
+808 
-817 ISIGLGKNSTKEVI
+817 
-831 KRGKQSSKPNT
+831 
-842 TPESQP
+842 QP

-867 QKKDIEL
+867 YEL
-874 LRKRFMSEE
+874 LRKRFMSDK

-916 IKRFMRNY
+916 AKRFMRNLY
-924 RKQYKPQD
+924 KQQKSQD
-932 QVYAERRDALQK
+932 QIYAERRDALQK

-953 EDLANAQQEVEQAR
+953 KDLADAQREIKQAKANTQFKINIAEGNAR
-967 AYTQS
+967 A
-972 KIRWDEGEAMAK
+972 KD
-984 KLPVPSARVI
+984 LPIPSARVI
-994 VTPESVRTQVNRQFA
+994 VTPESVRAQANREFA
-1009 MSWVP
+1009 LNW
-1014 DKRKPALKGA
+1014 KPAEFKPELKGA
-1024 ARAKKQA
+1024 AKSKKQA
-1031 MYQNLFQPP
+1031 MYERLFPP
-1040 AVRQGTGSPVQ
+1040 FAERQGTGSAIQ

-1056 SLERLQKMQDAVQ
+1056 SLERRRKMQNAVQ
-1069 QEFLER
+1069 QEFLEK
-1075 QRKQNAIILS
+1075 QRRQNAIILS

-1104 LDNQGRASGLRAKP
+1104 LDNQARAMGLRAKS
-1118 SKADVKSVKSS
+1118 SKADVKSIKSS

-1142 ATEVMEAFGNTKN
+1142 ASEVMEAFGNTKSN
-1155 NNTKGH
+1155 NIKGH

-1208 GVIKAQ
+1208 GIIKAQ

-1219 NNIWAGKNQNYG
+1219 NNIWAGKNQDYG

-1254 GDNAT
+1254 GDDAT

-1273 NTYGVNNYNNDST
+1273 NTYGINNYNNDAT

-1298 GYQNA
+1298 GYQNE

-1335 AKALATGDSYNAD
+1335 DKALATGDSYNAN

-1365 VASLTDPGI
+1365 VASLTDSGI
-1374 KTGGFGDWGKYWK
+1374 KAGGFGDWGKYWK

-1404 GKGQWIPTKDKTLN
+1404 GKGQWIPTNDKTLN

-1426 LQETPKK
+1426 PQETPKK
-1433 DGSVTN
+1433 GGSVTN

-1452 EYLSKLTSNPG
+1452 EYLAKLTSNPG
-1463 NLYNV
+1463 NLYNA

-1491 FVISPKHTSYQVMD
+1491 YVISPKHTSYQVMD

-1512 YHNRAAET
+1512 YHSKAAQT
-1520 VNQTSRPLT
+1520 MNQTSRPLT

-1551 QGNIERNTWLESQK
+1551 QGNAERNTWLEGQK
-1565 QQSNH
+1565 QQSYK
-1570 AGLYNMESAVDT
+1570 AGLYNMESTVDT
-1582 ANANAKQ
+1582 ANANAQQ
-1589 AYATRML
+1589 AYKTRML

-1605 LRALATNRQNW
+1605 ARALATNRQNW
-1616 INALEKFNVIDPYVE
+1616 INALEKFNIIDPYVE

-1644 QWDYQNDADVL
+1644 QWDYQNDANVL
-1655 KASQDYQ
+1655 AAQQKYQ
-1662 ALLRQH
+1662 QLLRQH
-1668 QNDLNFNAWDTAQYK
+1668 QNNLNFNAYDTDEYRN
-1683 ALIDA
+1683 LINA
-1688 QKKAGAKYYNNMY
+1688 QKTAGAKYYNNMY
-1701 QVYGINNPGFKYST
+1701 QVYGISNPEFKY
-1715 PTYKK
+1715 K

-1728 SKFNTKEFYNT
+1728 SKFNTKEFYNII
-1739 VRHSINTA
+1739 RHSINTA
-1747 TKQGGDLGK
+1747 TKQSGDLSK